1 MSNPIYIS
9 QLAFTTGEV
18 SPDVSS
24 RFDLDQYKSAL
35 LEAENVV
42 IRPYGA
48 VAKRQGSQYVGQ
60 VKYSDKPTRLFEFTT
75 NTNNSFMLEF
85 GDKYIRVW
93 DFGIY
98 TGIEIETP
106 FDSEIL
112 YNLNC
117 SQSGDVMFICSGK
130 YPIQTLSRHSNTD
143 WRFEAYK
150 LTEQPYE
157 TINTDVDSTVLITG
171 DTLTATNDMFT
182 ADMVN
187 SVMQIE
193 HFMKAVTTS
202 EVGKVIKRT
211 EFVWDSN
218 GEHGHDVTTTEYTNI
233 DYTTKQFST
242 DEDVSWKFTT
252 HGTWSGTAYIKI
264 SNDKGK
270 TWKDYRVYTSQN
282 DYNVTD
288 TGKIVPSAMLKIETD
303 LKSGT
308 INIDLSFMPYTN
320 YGIVEI
326 KEFIDSKHVKVNVLN
341 GVVENE
347 ATSKWKLGSWSRG
360 NGYPK
365 LCTFY
370 QDRFVVA
377 ATNKNPNYIWM
388 SRTGD
393 YPNFGVEK
401 VEGTITDDSSITLPV
416 INRKMYEI
424 RHLVPANDLIILTSG
439 NEWIVSGDKTITPT
453 NCNLKTQT
461 QRGALSCEPQF
472 IGNRCVFVQERGG
485 TVRDM
490 GYSYESDNYTGQDL
504 TLFVKT
510 RVRGYLTITSAYAQ
524 DPDSIIYY
532 IRNDGE
538 INCLTYIPEQKVY
551 GWSHWVTN
559 GKYLYCES
567 VSEGEQDSL
576 YTLVERILNGQKVQC
591 IERMVPL
598 YSDDF
603 NVFLDCYIEFK
614 SDNQIDNI
622 NVPHLSGQKVQVVI
636 DGKQQPD
643 VVVPDDGLLQL
654 NGSGN
659 NIKIGLPFTSK
670 IRVPSV
676 EMQMQDGTLQGRVAT
691 VSRVVLRV
699 YKSFGGKVGRT
710 FDRMDDITLPP
721 NELFTGDKPVILPK
735 MGMNYSTDTSIC
747 IKHSDPFPFNLLSI
761 TRIVEIGGGLK
772 DVPGL

>member
-1 MSNPIYIS
+1 MSNPLYIS

-24 RFDLDQYKSAL
+24 RFDLEQYKSAL

-48 VAKRQGSQYVGQ
+48 VAKRQGSKYVGQ

-93 DFGIY
+93 NYGIY
-98 TGIEIETP
+98 TGIEVTTP
-106 FDSEIL
+106 FTSDIL
-112 YNLNC
+112 FDLNC
-117 SQSGDVMFICSGK
+117 NQSGDVMFICSGK
-130 YPIQTLSRHSNTD
+130 YPIQTLSRYSDTD
-143 WRFEAYK
+143 WRMSAYK
-150 LTEQPYE
+150 LTEQPYDE
-157 TINTDVDSTVLITG
+157 INTDNGHTLTVNG
-171 DTLTATNDMFT
+171 DTITSTKDLFT
-182 ADMVN
+182 QDMVG
-187 SVMQIE
+187 SVIQIAYYVEAVHTKSVGEVVEKKVKRYMQAQTIE
-193 HFMKAVTTS
+193 KTYNNINYN
-202 EVGKVIKRT
+202 VGA
-211 EFVWDSN
+211 
-218 GEHGHDVTTTEYTNI
+218 
-233 DYTTKQFST
+233 FST
-242 DEDVSWKFTT
+242 DTELSWKFTT
-252 HGTWSGTAYIKI
+252 HGTWEGTVKLQI
-264 SNDKGK
+264 SNNDGQ
-270 TWKDYRVYTSQN
+270 TWKDYRTYTSKN

-288 TGKIVPSAMLKIETD
+288 TGKIESGARLKYISD
-303 LKSGT
+303 IKGGSV
-308 INIDLSFMPYTN
+308 NCDLSIMPFTQ

-326 KEFIDSKHVKVNVLN
+326 KSVTDAKNAKVNVLN
-341 GVVENE
+341 GIKEGE
-347 ATSKWKLGSWSRG
+347 PSYQWKLGSWNRG
-360 NGYPK
+360 RGYPK

-377 ATNKNPNYIWM
+377 ATDSKPNFIWF

-401 VEGTITDDSSITLPV
+401 VEGTITDDSAITLPV
-416 INRKMYEI
+416 INRKMCEI

-439 NEWIVSGDKTITPT
+439 NEWIVRGDKTITPT

-510 RVRGYLTITSAYAQ
+510 LVKGHLAVTSAYAQ

-532 IRNDGE
+532 VRDDGQL
-538 INCLTYIPEQKVY
+538 NCLTYIPEQKVY
-551 GWSHWVTN
+551 GWSHFVTN
-559 GKYLYCES
+559 GKYRYVES
-567 VSEGEQDSL
+567 VAEGEQDTIYFIVDRVINNKS
-576 YTLVERILNGQKVQC
+576 VKC
-591 IERMVPL
+591 IERSIPL
-598 YSDDF
+598 YTEDNSD
-603 NVFLDCYIEFK
+603 VFLDCYVKVANSIK
-614 SDNQIDNI
+614 TDYI
-622 NVPHLSGQKVQVVI
+622 NAPHLVGQMVDIVI
-636 DGKQQPD
+636 DGQQMPSR
-643 VVVPDDGLLQL
+643 VVPPTGVIKLDGKANVITVGLPYTTK
-654 NGSGN
+654 
-659 NIKIGLPFTSK
+659 IKI
-670 IRVPSV
+670 PSV
-676 EMQMQDGTLQGRVAT
+676 EQQINDGTLQGRVAT
-691 VSRVVLRV
+691 VSRVVLRM

-735 MGMNYSTDTSIC
+735 MGINYSTDTSIC

-761 TRIVEIGGGLK
+761 TRIVEIGGGLR

>member
-24 RFDLDQYKSAL
+24 RFDLEQYKSAL

-93 DFGIY
+93 NYGVY
-98 TGIEIETP
+98 TGIEVATP
-106 FDSEIL
+106 FTSDIL
-112 YNLNC
+112 FDLNC

-130 YPIQTLSRHSNTD
+130 YPIQTLSRYSDTD
-143 WRFEAYK
+143 WRLEAYK
-150 LTEQPYE
+150 LTEQPYD
-157 TINTDVDSTVLITG
+157 TINTDVNSTVTVTG
-171 DTLTATNDMFT
+171 DTIRSSKDLFN
-182 ADMVN
+182 ADMVGM
-187 SVMQIE
+187 VMQLGYFVAAVHTKNTGVVVE
-193 HFMKAVTTS
+193 KKEKRSFMGGVHK
-202 EVGKVIKRT
+202 
-211 EFVWDSN
+211 WN
-218 GEHGHDVTTTEYTNI
+218 EYNNI
-233 DYTTKQFST
+233 NYNVESYST
-242 DEDVSWKFTT
+242 DQDLAWKFTT
-252 HGTWSGTAYIKI
+252 HGTWTGTVKLQITTNNGA
-264 SNDKGK
+264 
-270 TWKDYRVYTSQN
+270 TWKDYRTYSSNN

-288 TGKIVPSAMLKIETD
+288 AGKIEPNAKLRIQSDI
-303 LKSGT
+303 KSGEC
-308 INIDLSFMPYTN
+308 NVDLSILPYTTW
-320 YGIVEI
+320 GIVEF
-326 KEFIDSKHVKVNVLN
+326 KEFVDAKTMKINILN
-341 GVVENE
+341 GIVENE
-347 ATSKWKLGSWSRG
+347 ATSKWKMGSWGRS

-551 GWSHWVTN
+551 GWSHFVTN

-576 YTLVERILNGQKVQC
+576 YTLVERTLQGEKVKC

-598 YSDDF
+598 YSDDV
-603 NVFLDCYIEFK
+603 NVFLDCYVEFK
-614 SDNQIDNI
+614 SSNAIDSINI
-622 NVPHLSGQKVQVVI
+622 PHLSGQTVQVVI

-643 VVVPDDGLLQL
+643 VVVPDDGLLPL
-654 NGSGN
+654 NVSGS

-670 IRVPSV
+670 IRIPSV

-710 FDRMDDITLPP
+710 FGRMDDITLPP

-735 MGMNYSTDTSIC
+735 MGINYSTDTSIC
-747 IKHSDPFPFNLLSI
+747 IQHSDPFPFNLLSI
-761 TRIVEIGGGLK
+761 TRIVEIGGGLR

>member
-1 MSNPIYIS
+1 MGNPVYIS

-24 RFDLDQYKSAL
+24 RFDLEQYKSAL

-60 VKYSDKPTRLFEFTT
+60 VKYNDKPTRLFEFTT
-75 NTNNSFMLEF
+75 NTTSSFMLEF
-85 GDKYIRVW
+85 GHKYIRIWNYGV
-93 DFGIY
+93 Y
-98 TGIEIETP
+98 TGIEVATP
-106 FDSEIL
+106 FDSDIL
-112 YNLNC
+112 FDLNC
-117 SQSGDVMFICSGK
+117 SQSGDVMFICSGR
-130 YPIQTLSRHSNTD
+130 YPIQTLSRYSDTD
-143 WRFEAYK
+143 WRLEAYK
-150 LTEQPYE
+150 LTEQPYD
-157 TINTDVDSTVLITG
+157 TINTDVNSTVTVTG
-171 DTLTATNDMFT
+171 DTVRSSGDIFN
-182 ADMVN
+182 ADMVGM
-187 SVMQIE
+187 VMQLGY
-193 HFMKAVTTS
+193 FVSAVHTKNTG
-202 EVGKVIKRT
+202 EVVEKKEKRT
-211 EFVWDSN
+211 HN
-218 GEHGHDVTTTEYTNI
+218 GGAHRWKEYNNI
-233 DYTTKQFST
+233 NYNVESYST
-242 DEDVSWKFTT
+242 DQDLSWKFTT
-252 HGTWSGTAYIKI
+252 HGIWTGTVRLQITTNNGA
-264 SNDKGK
+264 
-270 TWKDYRVYTSQN
+270 TWKDYRTYSSNN

-288 TGKIVPSAMLKIETD
+288 AGKIEPNSKLRIQSDITNGSCNV
-303 LKSGT
+303 
-308 INIDLSFMPYTN
+308 DLSILPYTTW
-320 YGIVEI
+320 GIIEL
-326 KEFIDSKHVKVNVLN
+326 KEFVDSKTMKVNILN

-347 ATSKWKLGSWSRG
+347 ATSKWKMGSWGRS

-532 IRNDGE
+532 IRSDGQ

-551 GWSHWVTN
+551 GWSHFVTN

-567 VSEGEQDSL
+567 ISEGEQDSL
-576 YTLVERILNGQKVQC
+576 YTLVERTLNGNKVKC

-598 YSDDF
+598 YSDDNT
-603 NVFLDCYIEFK
+603 NVFLDCYSEFK
-614 SDNQIDNI
+614 SDNAIDSI
-622 NVPHLSGQKVQVVI
+622 NVPYLSGQAVQVIV
-636 DGKQQPD
+636 DGKQQPNIT
-643 VVVPDDGLLQL
+643 VPQDGLLPL
-654 NGSGN
+654 NISGT
-659 NIKIGLPFTSK
+659 NIKVGLPFTSK

-691 VSRVVLRV
+691 VSRVILRM
-699 YKSFGGKVGRT
+699 YKSFGGRVGRT

-747 IKHSDPFPFNLLSI
+747 IEHGDPFPLNLLSV
-761 TRIVEIGGGLK
+761 TRVVEIGGGLK

>member
-24 RFDLDQYKSAL
+24 RFDLEQYKSAL

-93 DFGIY
+93 NYGIY
-98 TGIEIETP
+98 TGIEVTTP
-106 FDSEIL
+106 FTSDIL
-112 YNLNC
+112 FDLNC
-117 SQSGDVMFICSGK
+117 NQSGDVMFICSGK
-130 YPIQTLSRHSNTD
+130 YPIQTLSRYSDTD
-143 WRFEAYK
+143 WRMSTYK
-150 LTEQPYE
+150 LTEQPYDE
-157 TINTDVDSTVLITG
+157 INTDNGHTLTVNG
-171 DTLTATNDMFT
+171 DTITSTKDLFT
-182 ADMVN
+182 QDMVG
-187 SVMQIE
+187 SVIQIAYYVEAVHTKSAGEVVEKKVKRYMQAQTIE
-193 HFMKAVTTS
+193 KTY
-202 EVGKVIKRT
+202 
-211 EFVWDSN
+211 N
-218 GEHGHDVTTTEYTNI
+218 NI
-233 DYTTKQFST
+233 NYNVEAFST
-242 DEDVSWKFTT
+242 DTELSWKFTT
-252 HGTWSGTAYIKI
+252 HGTWEGTVKLQI
-264 SNDKGK
+264 SNNDGQ
-270 TWKDYRVYTSQN
+270 TWKDYRTYTSKN

-288 TGKIVPSAMLKIETD
+288 TGKIEAGARLKYVSDI
-303 LKSGT
+303 KSGSV
-308 INIDLSFMPYTN
+308 NCDLSIMPFTQ

-326 KEFIDSKHVKVNVLN
+326 KSVTDAKNAKVNVLN
-341 GVVENE
+341 GIKEGE
-347 ATSKWKLGSWSRG
+347 PSYQWKLGSWNRG
-360 NGYPK
+360 RGYPK

-377 ATNKNPNYIWM
+377 ATDSKPNFIWF

-401 VEGTITDDSSITLPV
+401 VEGTITDDSAITLPV
-416 INRKMYEI
+416 INRKMCEI

-439 NEWIVSGDKTITPT
+439 NEWIVRGDKTITPT

-510 RVRGYLTITSAYAQ
+510 LVKGHLAVTSAYAQ

-532 IRNDGE
+532 VRDDGQL
-538 INCLTYIPEQKVY
+538 NCLTYIPEQKVY
-551 GWSHWVTN
+551 GWSHFVTN
-559 GKYLYCES
+559 GKYRYVES
-567 VSEGEQDSL
+567 VAEGEQDTIYFVVDRVINNKS
-576 YTLVERILNGQKVQC
+576 VKC
-591 IERMVPL
+591 IERSIPL
-598 YSDDF
+598 YTEDNSD
-603 NVFLDCYIEFK
+603 VFLDCYVKVANSIK
-614 SDNQIDNI
+614 TDYI
-622 NVPHLSGQKVQVVI
+622 NAPHLIGQMVDIVI
-636 DGKQQPD
+636 DGQQMPSR
-643 VVVPDDGLLQL
+643 VVPPTGVIKLDGKANVITVGLPYTTK
-654 NGSGN
+654 
-659 NIKIGLPFTSK
+659 IKI
-670 IRVPSV
+670 PSV
-676 EMQMQDGTLQGRVAT
+676 EQQINDGTLQGRVAT
-691 VSRVVLRV
+691 VSRVVLRM

-735 MGMNYSTDTSIC
+735 MGINYSTDTSIC

-761 TRIVEIGGGLK
+761 TRIVEIGGGLR

>member
-24 RFDLDQYKSAL
+24 RFDLEQYKSAL

-93 DFGIY
+93 NYGIY
-98 TGIEIETP
+98 TGIEVTTP
-106 FDSEIL
+106 FTSDIL
-112 YNLNC
+112 FDLNC
-117 SQSGDVMFICSGK
+117 NQSGDVMFICSGK
-130 YPIQTLSRHSNTD
+130 YPIQTLSRYSDND
-143 WRFEAYK
+143 WRMSAYK
-150 LTEQPYE
+150 LTEQPYDD
-157 TINTDVDSTVLITG
+157 INTDNGHTLTVSG
-171 DTLTATNDMFT
+171 DTITSTKDLFT
-182 ADMVN
+182 SDMVG
-187 SVMQIE
+187 SVIQIAYYVE
-193 HFMKAVTTS
+193 AVHTKS
-202 EVGKVIKRT
+202 AGEVVEKRVHRGLLPLLIEKT
-211 EFVWDSN
+211 YN
-218 GEHGHDVTTTEYTNI
+218 NI
-233 DYTTKQFST
+233 NYNVENYST
-242 DEDVSWKFTT
+242 DTELSWKFTT
-252 HGTWSGTAYIKI
+252 HGTWEGTVKIQI
-264 SNDKGK
+264 SNNDGQ
-270 TWKDYRVYTSQN
+270 TWKDYRTYTSKN

-288 TGKIVPSAMLKIETD
+288 TGKIEAGARLKYVSDI
-303 LKSGT
+303 KSGSV
-308 INIDLSFMPYTN
+308 NCDLSIMPFTQ

-326 KEFIDSKHVKVNVLN
+326 KSVTDAKNAKVNVLN
-341 GVVENE
+341 GIKEGE
-347 ATSKWKLGSWSRG
+347 PSYQWKLGSWNRG
-360 NGYPK
+360 RGYPK

-377 ATNKNPNYIWM
+377 ATDSKPNFIWF

-401 VEGTITDDSSITLPV
+401 VEGTITDDSAITLPV
-416 INRKMYEI
+416 INRKMCEI

-439 NEWIVSGDKTITPT
+439 NEWIVRGDKTITPT

-510 RVRGYLTITSAYAQ
+510 LVKGHVAVTSAYAQ

-532 IRNDGE
+532 VRDDGQL
-538 INCLTYIPEQKVY
+538 NCLTYIPEQKVY
-551 GWSHWVTN
+551 GWSHFVTN
-559 GKYLYCES
+559 GKYRYVES
-567 VSEGEQDSL
+567 VAEGEQDTI
-576 YTLVERILNGQKVQC
+576 YFVVDRVINNKNVKC
-591 IERMVPL
+591 IERSIPL
-598 YSDDF
+598 YTEDNSD
-603 NVFLDCYIEFK
+603 VFLDCYVKVANSIK
-614 SDNQIDNI
+614 TDYI
-622 NVPHLSGQKVQVVI
+622 NAPHLVGQMVDIVVDGQQMPSREVPPTGVI
-636 DGKQQPD
+636 KLDGKAN
-643 VVVPDDGLLQL
+643 VITVGLPYTTK
-654 NGSGN
+654 
-659 NIKIGLPFTSK
+659 IKI
-670 IRVPSV
+670 PSV
-676 EMQMQDGTLQGRVAT
+676 EQQINDGTLQGRVAT
-691 VSRVVLRV
+691 VSRVVLRM

-735 MGMNYSTDTSIC
+735 MGINYSTDTSIC

-761 TRIVEIGGGLK
+761 TRIVEIGGGLR

>member
-24 RFDLDQYKSAL
+24 RFDLEQYKSAL

-93 DFGIY
+93 NYGVY
-98 TGIEIETP
+98 TGIEVMTP
-106 FDSEIL
+106 FTSDIL
-112 YNLNC
+112 FDLNC

-130 YPIQTLSRHSNTD
+130 YPIQTLSRYSDTD
-143 WRFEAYK
+143 WRLEAYK
-150 LTEQPYE
+150 LTEQPYD
-157 TINTDVDSTVLITG
+157 TINTDVNSTVTVTG
-171 DTLTATNDMFT
+171 DTIRSSKDLFN
-182 ADMVN
+182 ADMVGM
-187 SVMQIE
+187 VMQLGYFVAAVHTKNTGVVVE
-193 HFMKAVTTS
+193 KKEKRSFMGGVHK
-202 EVGKVIKRT
+202 
-211 EFVWDSN
+211 WN
-218 GEHGHDVTTTEYTNI
+218 EYNNI
-233 DYTTKQFST
+233 NYNVESYST
-242 DEDVSWKFTT
+242 DQDLAWKFTT
-252 HGTWSGTAYIKI
+252 HGTWTGTVKLQITT
-264 SNDKGK
+264 NNGT
-270 TWKDYRVYTSQN
+270 TWKDYRTYSSNN

-288 TGKIVPSAMLKIETD
+288 AGKIEPNAKLRIQSDI
-303 LKSGT
+303 KSGEC
-308 INIDLSFMPYTN
+308 NVDLSILPYTTW
-320 YGIVEI
+320 GIVEF
-326 KEFIDSKHVKVNVLN
+326 KEFVDSKTMKINILN
-341 GVVENE
+341 GIVENE
-347 ATSKWKLGSWSRG
+347 ATSKWKMGSWGRS

-551 GWSHWVTN
+551 GWSHFVTN

-576 YTLVERILNGQKVQC
+576 YTLVERTLQGNKVKC

-598 YSDDF
+598 YSDDV
-603 NVFLDCYIEFK
+603 NVFLDCYVEFK
-614 SDNQIDNI
+614 SSNAIDSINI
-622 NVPHLSGQKVQVVI
+622 PHLSGQTVQVVI

-643 VVVPDDGLLQL
+643 VIVPDDGLLQL
-654 NGSGN
+654 NVSGS

-710 FDRMDDITLPP
+710 FERMDDITLPP

-735 MGMNYSTDTSIC
+735 MGTNYSTDTSIC

-761 TRIVEIGGGLK
+761 TRIVEIGGGLR

>member
-24 RFDLDQYKSAL
+24 RFDLEQYKSAL

-93 DFGIY
+93 NYGIY
-98 TGIEIETP
+98 TGIEVTTP
-106 FDSEIL
+106 FTSDIL
-112 YNLNC
+112 FDLNC
-117 SQSGDVMFICSGK
+117 NQSGDVMFICSGK
-130 YPIQTLSRHSNTD
+130 YPIQTLSRYSDTD
-143 WRFEAYK
+143 WRMSTYK
-150 LTEQPYE
+150 LTEQPYDE
-157 TINTDVDSTVLITG
+157 INTDNGHTLTVNG
-171 DTLTATNDMFT
+171 DTITSTKDLFT
-182 ADMVN
+182 QDMVG
-187 SVMQIE
+187 SVIQIAYYVE
-193 HFMKAVTTS
+193 AVHTKAAG
-202 EVGKVIKRT
+202 EVVEKRVHRGLLPLLIEKT
-211 EFVWDSN
+211 YN
-218 GEHGHDVTTTEYTNI
+218 NI
-233 DYTTKQFST
+233 NYNVENYST
-242 DEDVSWKFTT
+242 DTELSWKFTT
-252 HGTWSGTAYIKI
+252 HGTWEGTVKIQI
-264 SNDKGK
+264 SNNDGQ
-270 TWKDYRVYTSQN
+270 TWKDYRTYTSKN

-288 TGKIVPSAMLKIETD
+288 TGKIEAGARLKYVSDI
-303 LKSGT
+303 KSGSV
-308 INIDLSFMPYTN
+308 NCDLSIMPFTQ

-326 KEFIDSKHVKVNVLN
+326 KSVTDAKNAKVNVLN
-341 GVVENE
+341 GIKEGE
-347 ATSKWKLGSWSRG
+347 PSYQWKLGSWNRG
-360 NGYPK
+360 RGYPK

-377 ATNKNPNYIWM
+377 ATDSKPNFIWF

-401 VEGTITDDSSITLPV
+401 VEGTITDDSAITLPV
-416 INRKMYEI
+416 INRKMCEI

-439 NEWIVSGDKTITPT
+439 NEWIVRGDKTITPT

-510 RVRGYLTITSAYAQ
+510 LVKGHVAVTSAYAQ

-532 IRNDGE
+532 VRDDGQL
-538 INCLTYIPEQKVY
+538 NCLTYIPEQKVY
-551 GWSHWVTN
+551 GWSHFVTN
-559 GKYLYCES
+559 GKYRYVES
-567 VSEGEQDSL
+567 VAEGEQDTI
-576 YTLVERILNGQKVQC
+576 YFVVDRVINNKNVKC
-591 IERMVPL
+591 IERSIPL
-598 YSDDF
+598 YTEDNSD
-603 NVFLDCYIEFK
+603 VFLDCYVKVANSIK
-614 SDNQIDNI
+614 TDYI
-622 NVPHLSGQKVQVVI
+622 NAPHLVGQMVDIVVDGQQMPSREVPPTGVI
-636 DGKQQPD
+636 KLDGKAN
-643 VVVPDDGLLQL
+643 VITVGLPYTTK
-654 NGSGN
+654 
-659 NIKIGLPFTSK
+659 IKIPN
-670 IRVPSV
+670 V
-676 EMQMQDGTLQGRVAT
+676 EQQINDGTLQGRVAT
-691 VSRVVLRV
+691 VSRVVLRM

-735 MGMNYSTDTSIC
+735 MGINYSTDTSIC

-761 TRIVEIGGGLK
+761 TRIVEIGGGLR

>member
-1 MSNPIYIS
+1 MSNPLYIS

-24 RFDLDQYKSAL
+24 RFDLEQYKSAL

-93 DFGIY
+93 NYGIY
-98 TGIEIETP
+98 TGIEVTTP
-106 FDSEIL
+106 FTSDIL
-112 YNLNC
+112 FDLNC
-117 SQSGDVMFICSGK
+117 NQSGDVMFICSGK
-130 YPIQTLSRHSNTD
+130 YPIQTLSRYSDTD
-143 WRFEAYK
+143 WRMSTYK
-150 LTEQPYE
+150 LTEQPYDE
-157 TINTDVDSTVLITG
+157 INTDNGHTLTVNG
-171 DTLTATNDMFT
+171 DTITSTKDLFT
-182 ADMVN
+182 QDMVG
-187 SVMQIE
+187 SVIQIAYYVEAVHTKSAGEVVEKKVKRYMQAQTIE
-193 HFMKAVTTS
+193 KTYNNINYN
-202 EVGKVIKRT
+202 VGA
-211 EFVWDSN
+211 
-218 GEHGHDVTTTEYTNI
+218 
-233 DYTTKQFST
+233 FST
-242 DEDVSWKFTT
+242 DTELSWKFTT
-252 HGTWSGTAYIKI
+252 HGTWEGTVKLQI
-264 SNDKGK
+264 SNNDGQ
-270 TWKDYRVYTSQN
+270 TWKDYRTYTSKN

-288 TGKIVPSAMLKIETD
+288 TGKIEAGARLKYVSDI
-303 LKSGT
+303 KSGSV
-308 INIDLSFMPYTN
+308 NCDLSIMPFTQ

-326 KEFIDSKHVKVNVLN
+326 KSVTDAKNAKVNVLN
-341 GVVENE
+341 GIKEGE
-347 ATSKWKLGSWSRG
+347 PSYQWKLGSWNRG
-360 NGYPK
+360 RGYPK

-377 ATNKNPNYIWM
+377 ATDSKPNFIWF

-401 VEGTITDDSSITLPV
+401 VEGTITDDSAITLPV
-416 INRKMYEI
+416 INRKMCEI
-424 RHLVPANDLIILTSG
+424 RHLVPSNDLIILTSG
-439 NEWIVSGDKTITPT
+439 NEWIVRGDKTITPT

-510 RVRGYLTITSAYAQ
+510 LVKGHVAVTSAYAQ

-532 IRNDGE
+532 VRDDGQL
-538 INCLTYIPEQKVY
+538 NCLTYIPEQKVY
-551 GWSHWVTN
+551 GWSHFVTN
-559 GKYLYCES
+559 GKYRYVES
-567 VSEGEQDSL
+567 VAEGEQDTI
-576 YTLVERILNGQKVQC
+576 YFVVDRVINNKNVKC
-591 IERMVPL
+591 IERSIPL
-598 YSDDF
+598 YTEDNSD
-603 NVFLDCYIEFK
+603 VFLDCYVKVANSIK
-614 SDNQIDNI
+614 TDYI
-622 NVPHLSGQKVQVVI
+622 NAPHLVGQMVDIVVDGQQMPSREVPPTGVI
-636 DGKQQPD
+636 KLDGKAN
-643 VVVPDDGLLQL
+643 VITVGLPYTTK
-654 NGSGN
+654 
-659 NIKIGLPFTSK
+659 IKI
-670 IRVPSV
+670 PSV
-676 EMQMQDGTLQGRVAT
+676 EQQINDGTLQGRVAT
-691 VSRVVLRV
+691 VSRVVLRM

-735 MGMNYSTDTSIC
+735 MGINYSTDTSIC

-761 TRIVEIGGGLK
+761 TRIVEIGGGLR

>member
-24 RFDLDQYKSAL
+24 RFDLEQYKSAL

-93 DFGIY
+93 NYGIY
-98 TGIEIETP
+98 TDIEVTTP
-106 FDSEIL
+106 FTSDIL
-112 YNLNC
+112 FDLNC

-130 YPIQTLSRHSNTD
+130 YPIQTLSRYSDTD
-143 WRFEAYK
+143 WRMSAYK
-150 LTEQPYE
+150 LTEQPYDE
-157 TINTDVDSTVLITG
+157 INTDNGHTLTVNG
-171 DTLTATNDMFT
+171 DTITSTKDLFT
-182 ADMVN
+182 SDMVG
-187 SVMQIE
+187 SVIQIAYYVEAVHTKSAGEVVEKKVRRYMQGQTIE
-193 HFMKAVTTS
+193 KTYNNINYN
-202 EVGKVIKRT
+202 VG
-211 EFVWDSN
+211 S
-218 GEHGHDVTTTEYTNI
+218 Y
-233 DYTTKQFST
+233 ST
-242 DEDVSWKFTT
+242 DTELSWKFTT
-252 HGTWSGTAYIKI
+252 HGTWEGTVKLQI
-264 SNDKGK
+264 SNNDGQ
-270 TWKDYRVYTSQN
+270 TWKDYRTYTSKN

-288 TGKIVPSAMLKIETD
+288 TGKIEAGARLKYVSDI
-303 LKSGT
+303 KGGSV
-308 INIDLSFMPYTN
+308 NCDLSIMPFTQ

-326 KEFIDSKHVKVNVLN
+326 KSVTDAKNAKVNVLN
-341 GVVENE
+341 GIKEGE
-347 ATSKWKLGSWSRG
+347 SSYQWKLGSWNRG
-360 NGYPK
+360 SGYPK

-401 VEGTITDDSSITLPV
+401 VEGTITDDSAITLPV

-551 GWSHWVTN
+551 GWSHFVTN

-576 YTLVERILNGQKVQC
+576 YTLVERTLQGKKVKC

-598 YSDDF
+598 YSDDV
-603 NVFLDCYIEFK
+603 NVFLDCYVEFK
-614 SDNQIDNI
+614 SSNAIDSINI
-622 NVPHLSGQKVQVVI
+622 PHLSGQTVQVVI
-636 DGKQQPD
+636 DDKQQPD

-654 NGSGN
+654 NVSGS

-676 EMQMQDGTLQGRVAT
+676 EMQMQDGTLQGRIAT
-691 VSRVVLRV
+691 VSRVVLRM

-735 MGMNYSTDTSIC
+735 MGINYSTDTSIC

-761 TRIVEIGGGLK
+761 TRIVEIGGGLR

>member
-1 MSNPIYIS
+1 MSNPLYIS

-24 RFDLDQYKSAL
+24 RFDLEQYKSAL

-93 DFGIY
+93 DYGIY
-98 TGIEIETP
+98 TGIEVTTP
-106 FDSEIL
+106 FTSDIL
-112 YNLNC
+112 FDLNC
-117 SQSGDVMFICSGK
+117 NQSGDVMFICSGK
-130 YPIQTLSRHSNTD
+130 YPIQTLSRYSDTD
-143 WRFEAYK
+143 WRMSTYK
-150 LTEQPYE
+150 LTEQPYDE
-157 TINTDVDSTVLITG
+157 INTDNGHTLTVNG
-171 DTLTATNDMFT
+171 DTITSTKDLFT
-182 ADMVN
+182 QDMVG
-187 SVMQIE
+187 SVIQIAYYVEAVHTKSVGEVVEKKVKRYMQAQTIE
-193 HFMKAVTTS
+193 KTYNNINYN
-202 EVGKVIKRT
+202 VGA
-211 EFVWDSN
+211 
-218 GEHGHDVTTTEYTNI
+218 
-233 DYTTKQFST
+233 FST
-242 DEDVSWKFTT
+242 DTELSWKFTT
-252 HGTWSGTAYIKI
+252 HGTWEGTVKLQI
-264 SNDKGK
+264 SNNDGQ
-270 TWKDYRVYTSQN
+270 TWKDYRTYTSKN

-288 TGKIVPSAMLKIETD
+288 TGKIEAETRLKYVSDI
-303 LKSGT
+303 KSGSV
-308 INIDLSFMPYTN
+308 NCDLSIMPFTQ

-326 KEFIDSKHVKVNVLN
+326 KSVTDAKNAKVNVLN
-341 GVVENE
+341 GIKEGE
-347 ATSKWKLGSWSRG
+347 PSYQWKLGSWNRG
-360 NGYPK
+360 RGYPK

-377 ATNKNPNYIWM
+377 ATDSKPNFIWF

-401 VEGTITDDSSITLPV
+401 VEGTITDDSAITLPV
-416 INRKMYEI
+416 INRKMCEI

-439 NEWIVSGDKTITPT
+439 NEWIVRGDKTITPT

-510 RVRGYLTITSAYAQ
+510 LVKGHVAVTSAYAQ

-532 IRNDGE
+532 VRDDGQL
-538 INCLTYIPEQKVY
+538 NCLTYIPEQKVY
-551 GWSHWVTN
+551 GWSHFVTN
-559 GKYLYCES
+559 GKYRYVES
-567 VSEGEQDSL
+567 VAEGEQDTI
-576 YTLVERILNGQKVQC
+576 YFVVDRVINNKNVKC
-591 IERMVPL
+591 IERSIPL
-598 YSDDF
+598 YTEDNSD
-603 NVFLDCYIEFK
+603 VFLDCYVKVANSIK
-614 SDNQIDNI
+614 TDYI
-622 NVPHLSGQKVQVVI
+622 NAPHLVGQMVDIVVDGQQMPSREVPPTGVI
-636 DGKQQPD
+636 KLDGKAN
-643 VVVPDDGLLQL
+643 VITVGLPYTTK
-654 NGSGN
+654 
-659 NIKIGLPFTSK
+659 IKI
-670 IRVPSV
+670 PSV
-676 EMQMQDGTLQGRVAT
+676 EQQINDGTLQGRVAT
-691 VSRVVLRV
+691 VSRVVLRM

-735 MGMNYSTDTSIC
+735 MGINYSTDTSIC

-761 TRIVEIGGGLK
+761 TRIVEIGGGLR

>member
-24 RFDLDQYKSAL
+24 RFDLEQYKSAL

-93 DFGIY
+93 NYGIY
-98 TGIEIETP
+98 TGIEVTTP
-106 FDSEIL
+106 FTSDIL
-112 YNLNC
+112 FDLNC
-117 SQSGDVMFICSGK
+117 NQSGDVMFICSGK
-130 YPIQTLSRHSNTD
+130 YPIQTLSRYSDTD
-143 WRFEAYK
+143 WRMSTYK
-150 LTEQPYE
+150 LTEQPYDE
-157 TINTDVDSTVLITG
+157 INTDNGHTLTVNG
-171 DTLTATNDMFT
+171 DTITSTKDLFT
-182 ADMVN
+182 QDMVG
-187 SVMQIE
+187 SVIQIAYYVEAVHTKSAGEVVEKKVKRYMQPQ
-193 HFMKAVTTS
+193 
-202 EVGKVIKRT
+202 RT
-211 EFVWDSN
+211 EKTYN
-218 GEHGHDVTTTEYTNI
+218 NI
-233 DYTTKQFST
+233 NYNVGAYST
-242 DEDVSWKFTT
+242 DTELSWKFTT
-252 HGTWSGTAYIKI
+252 HGTWEGTVKLQI
-264 SNDKGK
+264 SNNDGQ
-270 TWKDYRVYTSQN
+270 TWKDYRTYTSKN

-288 TGKIVPSAMLKIETD
+288 TGKIEAGARLKYVSDI
-303 LKSGT
+303 KSGSV
-308 INIDLSFMPYTN
+308 NCDLSIMPFTQ

-326 KEFIDSKHVKVNVLN
+326 KSVTDAKNAKVNVLN
-341 GVVENE
+341 GIKEGE
-347 ATSKWKLGSWSRG
+347 PSYQWKLGSWNRG
-360 NGYPK
+360 RGYPK

-377 ATNKNPNYIWM
+377 ATDSKPNFIWF

-401 VEGTITDDSSITLPV
+401 VEGTITDDSAITLPV
-416 INRKMYEI
+416 INRKMCEI

-439 NEWIVSGDKTITPT
+439 NEWIVRGDKTITPT

-510 RVRGYLTITSAYAQ
+510 LVKGHLAVTSAYAQ

-532 IRNDGE
+532 VRDDGQL
-538 INCLTYIPEQKVY
+538 NCLTYIPEQKVY
-551 GWSHWVTN
+551 GWSHFVTN
-559 GKYLYCES
+559 GKYRYVES
-567 VSEGEQDSL
+567 VAEGEQDTIYFVVDRVINNKS
-576 YTLVERILNGQKVQC
+576 VKC
-591 IERMVPL
+591 IERSIPL
-598 YSDDF
+598 YTEDNSD
-603 NVFLDCYIEFK
+603 VFLDCYVKVANSIK
-614 SDNQIDNI
+614 TDYI
-622 NVPHLSGQKVQVVI
+622 NAPHLVGQMVDIVI
-636 DGKQQPD
+636 DGQQMPSR
-643 VVVPDDGLLQL
+643 VVPPTGVIKLDGKANVITVGLPYTTK
-654 NGSGN
+654 
-659 NIKIGLPFTSK
+659 IKIPN
-670 IRVPSV
+670 V
-676 EMQMQDGTLQGRVAT
+676 EQQINDGTLQGRVAT
-691 VSRVVLRV
+691 VSRVVLRM

-721 NELFTGDKPVILPK
+721 NELFTGDKSVILPK
-735 MGMNYSTDTSIC
+735 MGINYSTDTSIC

-761 TRIVEIGGGLK
+761 TRIVEIGGGLR

>member
-1 MSNPIYIS
+1 MSNPLYIS

-24 RFDLDQYKSAL
+24 RFDLEQYKSVL

-93 DFGIY
+93 NYGIY
-98 TGIEIETP
+98 TGIEVTTP
-106 FDSEIL
+106 FTSDIL
-112 YNLNC
+112 FDLNC
-117 SQSGDVMFICSGK
+117 NQSGDVMFICSGK
-130 YPIQTLSRHSNTD
+130 YPIQTLSRYSDTD
-143 WRFEAYK
+143 WRMSTYK
-150 LTEQPYE
+150 LTEQPYDE
-157 TINTDVDSTVLITG
+157 INTDNGHTLTVNG
-171 DTLTATNDMFT
+171 DTITSTKDLFT
-182 ADMVN
+182 QDMVG
-187 SVMQIE
+187 SVIQIAYYVEAVHTKSAGEVVEKKVKRYMQAQTIE
-193 HFMKAVTTS
+193 KTYNNINYN
-202 EVGKVIKRT
+202 VGAFSSDT
-211 EFVWDSN
+211 EL
-218 GEHGHDVTTTEYTNI
+218 
-233 DYTTKQFST
+233 
-242 DEDVSWKFTT
+242 SWKFTT
-252 HGTWSGTAYIKI
+252 HGTWEGTVKLQI
-264 SNDKGK
+264 SNNDGQ
-270 TWKDYRVYTSQN
+270 TWKDYRTYTSKN

-288 TGKIVPSAMLKIETD
+288 TGKIEAGARLKYVSDI
-303 LKSGT
+303 KSGSV
-308 INIDLSFMPYTN
+308 NCDLSIMPFTQ

-326 KEFIDSKHVKVNVLN
+326 KSVTDAKNAKVNVLN
-341 GVVENE
+341 GIKEGE
-347 ATSKWKLGSWSRG
+347 PSYQWKLGSWNRG
-360 NGYPK
+360 RGYPK

-377 ATNKNPNYIWM
+377 ATDSKPNFIWF

-401 VEGTITDDSSITLPV
+401 VEGTITDDSAITLPV
-416 INRKMYEI
+416 INRKMCEI

-439 NEWIVSGDKTITPT
+439 NEWIVRGDKTITPT

-510 RVRGYLTITSAYAQ
+510 LVKGHLAVTSAYAQ

-532 IRNDGE
+532 VRDDGQL
-538 INCLTYIPEQKVY
+538 NCLTYIPEQKVY
-551 GWSHWVTN
+551 GWSHFVTN
-559 GKYLYCES
+559 GKYRYVES
-567 VSEGEQDSL
+567 VAEGEQDTIYFVVDRVINNKS
-576 YTLVERILNGQKVQC
+576 VKC
-591 IERMVPL
+591 IERSIPL
-598 YSDDF
+598 YAEDNSD
-603 NVFLDCYIEFK
+603 VFLDCYVKVANSIK
-614 SDNQIDNI
+614 TDYI
-622 NVPHLSGQKVQVVI
+622 NAPHLVGQMVDIVI
-636 DGKQQPD
+636 DGQQMPSR
-643 VVVPDDGLLQL
+643 VVPPTGVIKLDGKA
-654 NGSGN
+654 NV
-659 NIKIGLPFTSK
+659 ITVGLPYTTK

-691 VSRVVLRV
+691 VSRVVLRM

-721 NELFTGDKPVILPK
+721 NKLFTGDKPVILPK
-735 MGMNYSTDTSIC
+735 MGINYSTDTSIC

-761 TRIVEIGGGLK
+761 TRIVEIGGGLR

>member
-24 RFDLDQYKSAL
+24 RFDLEQYKSAL

-93 DFGIY
+93 NYGIY
-98 TGIEIETP
+98 TGIEVTTP
-106 FDSEIL
+106 FTSDIL
-112 YNLNC
+112 FDLNC
-117 SQSGDVMFICSGK
+117 NQSGDVMFICSGK
-130 YPIQTLSRHSNTD
+130 YPIQTLSRYSDTD
-143 WRFEAYK
+143 WRMSTYK
-150 LTEQPYE
+150 LTEQPYDE
-157 TINTDVDSTVLITG
+157 INTDNGHTLTVNG
-171 DTLTATNDMFT
+171 DTITSTKDLFT
-182 ADMVN
+182 QDMVG
-187 SVMQIE
+187 SVIQIAYYVE
-193 HFMKAVTTS
+193 AVHTKS
-202 EVGKVIKRT
+202 AGEVVEKRVHRGLLPLLIEKT
-211 EFVWDSN
+211 YN
-218 GEHGHDVTTTEYTNI
+218 NI
-233 DYTTKQFST
+233 NYNVENYST
-242 DEDVSWKFTT
+242 DTELSWKFTT
-252 HGTWSGTAYIKI
+252 HGTWEGTVKIQI
-264 SNDKGK
+264 SNNDGQ
-270 TWKDYRVYTSQN
+270 TWKDYRTYTSKN

-288 TGKIVPSAMLKIETD
+288 TGKIEAGARLKYVSDI
-303 LKSGT
+303 KSGSV
-308 INIDLSFMPYTN
+308 NCDLSIMPFTQ

-326 KEFIDSKHVKVNVLN
+326 KSVTDAKNAKVNVLN
-341 GVVENE
+341 GIKEGE
-347 ATSKWKLGSWSRG
+347 PSYQWKLGSWNRG
-360 NGYPK
+360 RGYPK

-377 ATNKNPNYIWM
+377 ATDSKPNFIWF

-401 VEGTITDDSSITLPV
+401 VEGTITDDSAITLPV
-416 INRKMYEI
+416 INRKMCEI

-439 NEWIVSGDKTITPT
+439 NEWIVRGDKTITPT

-510 RVRGYLTITSAYAQ
+510 LVKGHVAVTSAYAQ

-532 IRNDGE
+532 VRDDGQL
-538 INCLTYIPEQKVY
+538 NCLTYIPEQKVY
-551 GWSHWVTN
+551 GWSHFVTN
-559 GKYLYCES
+559 GKYRYVES
-567 VSEGEQDSL
+567 VAEGEQDTI
-576 YTLVERILNGQKVQC
+576 YFVVDRVINNKNVKC
-591 IERMVPL
+591 IERSIPL
-598 YSDDF
+598 YTEDNSD
-603 NVFLDCYIEFK
+603 VFLDCYVKVANSIK
-614 SDNQIDNI
+614 TDYI
-622 NVPHLSGQKVQVVI
+622 NAPHLVGKMVDIVVDGQQMPSREVPPTGVI
-636 DGKQQPD
+636 KLDGKAN
-643 VVVPDDGLLQL
+643 VITVGLPYTTK
-654 NGSGN
+654 
-659 NIKIGLPFTSK
+659 IKI
-670 IRVPSV
+670 PSV
-676 EMQMQDGTLQGRVAT
+676 EQQINDGTLQGRVAT
-691 VSRVVLRV
+691 VSRVVLRM

-735 MGMNYSTDTSIC
+735 MGINYSTDTSIC

-761 TRIVEIGGGLK
+761 TRIVEIGGGLR

>member
-24 RFDLDQYKSAL
+24 RFDLEQYKSAL

-93 DFGIY
+93 NYGIY
-98 TGIEIETP
+98 TGIEVTTP
-106 FDSEIL
+106 FTSDIL
-112 YNLNC
+112 FDLNC
-117 SQSGDVMFICSGK
+117 NQSGDVMFICSGK
-130 YPIQTLSRHSNTD
+130 YPIQTLSRYSDTD
-143 WRFEAYK
+143 WRMSTYK
-150 LTEQPYE
+150 LTEQPYDE
-157 TINTDVDSTVLITG
+157 INTDNGHTLTVNG
-171 DTLTATNDMFT
+171 DTITSTKDLFT
-182 ADMVN
+182 QDMVG
-187 SVMQIE
+187 SVIQIAYYVEAVHTKSAGEVVEKKVKRYMQAQTIE
-193 HFMKAVTTS
+193 KTYNNINYN
-202 EVGKVIKRT
+202 VGA
-211 EFVWDSN
+211 
-218 GEHGHDVTTTEYTNI
+218 
-233 DYTTKQFST
+233 FST
-242 DEDVSWKFTT
+242 DTELSWKFTT
-252 HGTWSGTAYIKI
+252 HGTWEGTVKLQI
-264 SNDKGK
+264 SNNDGQ
-270 TWKDYRVYTSQN
+270 TWKDYRTYTSKN

-288 TGKIVPSAMLKIETD
+288 TGKIEAGARLKYVSDI
-303 LKSGT
+303 KSGSV
-308 INIDLSFMPYTN
+308 NCDLSIMPFTQ

-326 KEFIDSKHVKVNVLN
+326 KSVTDAKNAKVNVLN
-341 GVVENE
+341 GIKEGE
-347 ATSKWKLGSWSRG
+347 PSYQWKLGSWNRG
-360 NGYPK
+360 RGYPK

-377 ATNKNPNYIWM
+377 ATDSKPNFIWF

-401 VEGTITDDSSITLPV
+401 VEGTITDDSAITLPV
-416 INRKMYEI
+416 INRKMCEI

-439 NEWIVSGDKTITPT
+439 NEWIVRGDKTITPT

-510 RVRGYLTITSAYAQ
+510 LVKGHLAVTSAYAQ

-532 IRNDGE
+532 VRDDGQL
-538 INCLTYIPEQKVY
+538 NCLTYIPDQKVY
-551 GWSHWVTN
+551 GWSHFVTN
-559 GKYLYCES
+559 GKYRYVES
-567 VSEGEQDSL
+567 VAEGEQDTIYFVVDRVINNKS
-576 YTLVERILNGQKVQC
+576 VKC
-591 IERMVPL
+591 IERSIPL
-598 YSDDF
+598 YTEDNSD
-603 NVFLDCYIEFK
+603 VFLDCYVKVANSIK
-614 SDNQIDNI
+614 TDYI
-622 NVPHLSGQKVQVVI
+622 NAPHLVGQMVDIVI
-636 DGKQQPD
+636 DGQQMPSR
-643 VVVPDDGLLQL
+643 VVPPTGVIKLDGKANVITVGLPYTTK
-654 NGSGN
+654 
-659 NIKIGLPFTSK
+659 IKIPN
-670 IRVPSV
+670 V
-676 EMQMQDGTLQGRVAT
+676 EQQINDGTLQGRVAT
-691 VSRVVLRV
+691 VSRVVLRM

-735 MGMNYSTDTSIC
+735 MGINYSTDTSIC

-761 TRIVEIGGGLK
+761 TRIVEIGGGLR

>member
-1 MSNPIYIS
+1 MSNPLYIS

-24 RFDLDQYKSAL
+24 RFDLEQYKSAL

-93 DFGIY
+93 NYGIY
-98 TGIEIETP
+98 TGIEVTTP
-106 FDSEIL
+106 FTSDIL
-112 YNLNC
+112 FDLNC
-117 SQSGDVMFICSGK
+117 NQSGDVMFICSGK
-130 YPIQTLSRHSNTD
+130 YPIQTLSRYSDTD
-143 WRFEAYK
+143 WRMSTYK
-150 LTEQPYE
+150 LTEQPYDE
-157 TINTDVDSTVLITG
+157 INTDNGHTLTVNG
-171 DTLTATNDMFT
+171 DTITSTKDLFT
-182 ADMVN
+182 QDMVG
-187 SVMQIE
+187 SVIQIAYYVEAVHTKSAGEVVEKKVKRYMQAQTIE
-193 HFMKAVTTS
+193 KTY
-202 EVGKVIKRT
+202 
-211 EFVWDSN
+211 N
-218 GEHGHDVTTTEYTNI
+218 NI
-233 DYTTKQFST
+233 NYNVEAFST
-242 DEDVSWKFTT
+242 DTELSWKFTT
-252 HGTWSGTAYIKI
+252 HGTWEGTVKLQI
-264 SNDKGK
+264 SNNDGQ
-270 TWKDYRVYTSQN
+270 TWKDYRTYTSKN

-288 TGKIVPSAMLKIETD
+288 TGKIEAGARLKYVSDI
-303 LKSGT
+303 KSGSV
-308 INIDLSFMPYTN
+308 NCDLSIMPFTQ

-326 KEFIDSKHVKVNVLN
+326 KSVTDAKNAKVNVLN
-341 GVVENE
+341 GIKEGE
-347 ATSKWKLGSWSRG
+347 PSYQWKLGSWNRG
-360 NGYPK
+360 RGYPK

-377 ATNKNPNYIWM
+377 ATDSKPNFIWF

-401 VEGTITDDSSITLPV
+401 VEGTITDDSAITLPV
-416 INRKMYEI
+416 INRKMCEI

-439 NEWIVSGDKTITPT
+439 NEWIVRGDKTITPT

-510 RVRGYLTITSAYAQ
+510 LVKGHLAVTSAYAQ

-532 IRNDGE
+532 VRDDGQL
-538 INCLTYIPEQKVY
+538 NCLTYIPEQKVY
-551 GWSHWVTN
+551 GWSHFVTN
-559 GKYLYCES
+559 GKYRYVES
-567 VSEGEQDSL
+567 VAEGEQDTIYFVVDRVINNKS
-576 YTLVERILNGQKVQC
+576 VKC
-591 IERMVPL
+591 IERSIPL
-598 YSDDF
+598 YTEDNSD
-603 NVFLDCYIEFK
+603 VFLDCYVKVANSIK
-614 SDNQIDNI
+614 TDYI
-622 NVPHLSGQKVQVVI
+622 NAPHLVGQMVDIVI
-636 DGKQQPD
+636 DGQQMPSR
-643 VVVPDDGLLQL
+643 VVPPTGVIKLDGKANVITVGLPYTTK
-654 NGSGN
+654 
-659 NIKIGLPFTSK
+659 IKI
-670 IRVPSV
+670 PSV
-676 EMQMQDGTLQGRVAT
+676 EQQINDGTLQGRVAT
-691 VSRVVLRV
+691 VSRVVLRM

-735 MGMNYSTDTSIC
+735 MGINYSTDTSIC

-761 TRIVEIGGGLK
+761 TRIVEIGGGLR

>member
-1 MSNPIYIS
+1 MSNPLYIS

-24 RFDLDQYKSAL
+24 RFDLEQYKSAL

-85 GDKYIRVW
+85 GHLYIRVW
-93 DFGIY
+93 RNGEY
-98 TGIEIETP
+98 TNLEINTP
-106 FDSEIL
+106 FEDEII
-112 YNLNC
+112 NDLNII
-117 SQSGDVMFICSGK
+117 QSGDVMFICSGK
-130 YPIQTLSRHSNTD
+130 YPIQTLSRYSDTD
-143 WRFEAYK
+143 WRMSAYK
-150 LTEQPYE
+150 LTEQPYDE
-157 TINTDVDSTVLITG
+157 INTDNGHTLTVNG
-171 DTLTATNDMFT
+171 DTITSTKDLFT
-182 ADMVN
+182 QDMVG
-187 SVMQIE
+187 SVIQIAYYIE
-193 HFMKAVTTS
+193 AVHTS
-202 EVGKVIKRT
+202 KT
-211 EFVWDSN
+211 
-218 GEHGHDVTTTEYTNI
+218 GEAVEKKYGAGRFSKYEKTVYNNI
-233 DYTTKQFST
+233 DYNIERFST
-242 DEDVSWKFTT
+242 DVELSWKFTT
-252 HGTWSGTAYIKI
+252 HGTWEGTVKIQI
-264 SNDKGK
+264 SNNDGQ
-270 TWKDYRVYTSQN
+270 TWKDYRTYTSKS

-288 TGKIVPSAMLKIETD
+288 SGKIEAGARLKYISD
-303 LKSGT
+303 IQKGSV
-308 INIDLSFMPYTN
+308 NCDLSILPFMQY
-320 YGIVEI
+320 
-326 KEFIDSKHVKVNVLN
+326 
-341 GVVENE
+341 GVVEI
-347 ATSKWKLGSWSRG
+347 TSIENGKTAKVNILNGIKEGEPSHKWKLGSWNRG
-360 NGYPK
+360 SGYPK

-377 ATNKNPNYIWM
+377 ATNKKPNYIWM

-401 VEGTITDDSSITLPV
+401 VEGTITDDSAITLPV
-416 INRKMYEI
+416 INRKMCEI
-424 RHLVPANDLIILTSG
+424 RHLIPANDLIILTSG

-551 GWSHWVTN
+551 GWSHFVTN

-576 YTLVERILNGQKVQC
+576 YMLVERTLQGKKVKC

-598 YSDDF
+598 YSDDV
-603 NVFLDCYIEFK
+603 NVFLDCYVEFK
-614 SDNQIDNI
+614 SSNAIDSINI
-622 NVPHLSGQKVQVVI
+622 PHLSGQTVQVVI
-636 DGKQQPD
+636 DDNQQPD

-654 NGSGN
+654 NVSGS

-691 VSRVVLRV
+691 VSRVILRV
-699 YKSFGGKVGRT
+699 HKSFGGKIGRT

-721 NELFTGDKPVILPK
+721 DKLFTGDKPVILPK
-735 MGMNYSTDTSIC
+735 MGINYSTDTSIC

-761 TRIVEIGGGLK
+761 TRIVEIGGGLR

>member
-24 RFDLDQYKSAL
+24 RFDLEQYKSAL

-93 DFGIY
+93 NYGIY
-98 TGIEIETP
+98 TGIEVTTP
-106 FDSEIL
+106 FTSDIL
-112 YNLNC
+112 FDLNC
-117 SQSGDVMFICSGK
+117 NQSGDVMFICSGK
-130 YPIQTLSRHSNTD
+130 YPIQTLSRYSDTD
-143 WRFEAYK
+143 WRMSTYK
-150 LTEQPYE
+150 LTEQPYDE
-157 TINTDVDSTVLITG
+157 INTDNGHTLTVNG
-171 DTLTATNDMFT
+171 DTITSTKDLFT
-182 ADMVN
+182 QDMVG
-187 SVMQIE
+187 SVIQIAYYVEAVHTKSAGEVVEKKVRRYMQGQTVEKTYNNINYN
-193 HFMKAVTTS
+193 
-202 EVGKVIKRT
+202 VGA
-211 EFVWDSN
+211 
-218 GEHGHDVTTTEYTNI
+218 Y
-233 DYTTKQFST
+233 ST
-242 DEDVSWKFTT
+242 DTELSWKFTT
-252 HGTWSGTAYIKI
+252 HGTWEGTVKLQI
-264 SNDKGK
+264 SNNDGQ
-270 TWKDYRVYTSQN
+270 TWKDYRTYTSKN

-288 TGKIVPSAMLKIETD
+288 TGKIEAGARLKYVSDI
-303 LKSGT
+303 KSGSV
-308 INIDLSFMPYTN
+308 NCDLSIMPFTQ

-326 KEFIDSKHVKVNVLN
+326 KSVTDAKNAKVNVLN
-341 GVVENE
+341 GIKEGE
-347 ATSKWKLGSWSRG
+347 PSYQWKLGSWNRG
-360 NGYPK
+360 RGYPK

-377 ATNKNPNYIWM
+377 ATDSKPNFIWF

-401 VEGTITDDSSITLPV
+401 VEGTITDDSAITLPV
-416 INRKMYEI
+416 INRKMCEI

-439 NEWIVSGDKTITPT
+439 NEWIVRGDKTITPT

-510 RVRGYLTITSAYAQ
+510 LVKGHVAVTSAYAQ

-532 IRNDGE
+532 VRDDGQL
-538 INCLTYIPEQKVY
+538 NCLTYIPEQKVY
-551 GWSHWVTN
+551 GWSHFVTN
-559 GKYLYCES
+559 GKYRYVES
-567 VSEGEQDSL
+567 VAEGEQDTI
-576 YTLVERILNGQKVQC
+576 YFVVDRVINNKNVKC
-591 IERMVPL
+591 IERSIPL
-598 YSDDF
+598 YTEDNSD
-603 NVFLDCYIEFK
+603 VFLDCYVKVANSIK
-614 SDNQIDNI
+614 TDYI
-622 NVPHLSGQKVQVVI
+622 NAPHLVGQMVDIVVDGQQMPSRVVPPTGVI
-636 DGKQQPD
+636 KLDGKAN
-643 VVVPDDGLLQL
+643 VITVGLPYTTK
-654 NGSGN
+654 
-659 NIKIGLPFTSK
+659 IKIPN
-670 IRVPSV
+670 V
-676 EMQMQDGTLQGRVAT
+676 EQQINDGTLQGRVAT
-691 VSRVVLRV
+691 VSRVVLRM

-735 MGMNYSTDTSIC
+735 MGINYSTDTSIC

-761 TRIVEIGGGLK
+761 TRIVEIGGGLR

>member
-24 RFDLDQYKSAL
+24 RFDLEQYKSAL

-93 DFGIY
+93 NYGIY
-98 TGIEIETP
+98 TGIEVTTP
-106 FDSEIL
+106 FTSDIL
-112 YNLNC
+112 FDLNC
-117 SQSGDVMFICSGK
+117 NQSGDVMFICSGK
-130 YPIQTLSRHSNTD
+130 YPIQTLSRYSDND
-143 WRFEAYK
+143 WRMSAYK
-150 LTEQPYE
+150 LTEQPYDD
-157 TINTDVDSTVLITG
+157 INTDNGHTLTVSG
-171 DTLTATNDMFT
+171 DTITSTKDLFT
-182 ADMVN
+182 SDMVG
-187 SVMQIE
+187 SVIQIAYYVE
-193 HFMKAVTTS
+193 AVHTKS
-202 EVGKVIKRT
+202 AGEVVEKRVHRGLLPLLIEKT
-211 EFVWDSN
+211 YN
-218 GEHGHDVTTTEYTNI
+218 NI
-233 DYTTKQFST
+233 NYNVENYST
-242 DEDVSWKFTT
+242 DTELSWKFTT
-252 HGTWSGTAYIKI
+252 HGTWDGTVKIQI
-264 SNDKGK
+264 SNNDGQ
-270 TWKDYRVYTSQN
+270 TWKDYRTYTSKN

-288 TGKIVPSAMLKIETD
+288 TGKIEAGARLKYVSDI
-303 LKSGT
+303 KSGSV
-308 INIDLSFMPYTN
+308 NCDLSIMPFTQ

-326 KEFIDSKHVKVNVLN
+326 KSVTDAKNAKVNVLN
-341 GVVENE
+341 GIKEGE
-347 ATSKWKLGSWSRG
+347 PSYQWKLGSWNRG
-360 NGYPK
+360 RGYPK

-377 ATNKNPNYIWM
+377 ATDSKPNFIWF

-401 VEGTITDDSSITLPV
+401 VEGTITDDSAITLPV
-416 INRKMYEI
+416 INRKMCEI

-439 NEWIVSGDKTITPT
+439 NEWIVRGDKTITPT

-510 RVRGYLTITSAYAQ
+510 LVKGHVAVTSPYAQ

-532 IRNDGE
+532 VRDDGQL
-538 INCLTYIPEQKVY
+538 NCLTYIPEQKVY
-551 GWSHWVTN
+551 GWSHFVTN
-559 GKYLYCES
+559 GKYRYVES
-567 VSEGEQDSL
+567 VAEGEQDTI
-576 YTLVERILNGQKVQC
+576 YFVVDRVINNKNVKC
-591 IERMVPL
+591 IERSIPL
-598 YSDDF
+598 YTEDNSD
-603 NVFLDCYIEFK
+603 VFLDCYVKVANSIK
-614 SDNQIDNI
+614 TDYI
-622 NVPHLSGQKVQVVI
+622 NAPHLVGQMVDIVVDGQQMPSREVPPTGVI
-636 DGKQQPD
+636 KLDGKAN
-643 VVVPDDGLLQL
+643 VITVGLPYTTK
-654 NGSGN
+654 
-659 NIKIGLPFTSK
+659 IKIPG
-670 IRVPSV
+670 V
-676 EMQMQDGTLQGRVAT
+676 EQQINDGTLQGRVAT
-691 VSRVVLRV
+691 VSRVVLRM

-735 MGMNYSTDTSIC
+735 MGINYSTDTSIC

-761 TRIVEIGGGLK
+761 TRIVEIGGGLR

>member
-24 RFDLDQYKSAL
+24 RFDLEQYKSAL

-93 DFGIY
+93 NYGIY
-98 TGIEIETP
+98 TGIEVTTP
-106 FDSEIL
+106 FTSDIL
-112 YNLNC
+112 FDLNC
-117 SQSGDVMFICSGK
+117 NQSGDVMFICSGK
-130 YPIQTLSRHSNTD
+130 YPIQTLSRYSDTD
-143 WRFEAYK
+143 WRMSTYK
-150 LTEQPYE
+150 LTEQPYDE
-157 TINTDVDSTVLITG
+157 INTDNGHTLTVNG
-171 DTLTATNDMFT
+171 DTITSTKDLFT
-182 ADMVN
+182 QDMVG
-187 SVMQIE
+187 SVIQIAYYIE
-193 HFMKAVTTS
+193 AVHTKS
-202 EVGKVIKRT
+202 VGEVVEKKVR
-211 EFVWDSN
+211 
-218 GEHGHDVTTTEYTNI
+218 HGIVSALTIEKTYNNI
-233 DYTTKQFST
+233 NYNVGAYST
-242 DEDVSWKFTT
+242 DTELSWKFTT
-252 HGTWSGTAYIKI
+252 HGTWEGTVKLQI
-264 SNDKGK
+264 SNNDGQ
-270 TWKDYRVYTSQN
+270 TWKDYRTYTSN
-282 DYNVTD
+282 KDYNATD
-288 TGKIVPSAMLKIETD
+288 TGKIETGARLKYVSDI
-303 LKSGT
+303 KSGSV
-308 INIDLSFMPYTN
+308 NCDLSIMPFTQ

-326 KEFIDSKHVKVNVLN
+326 KSVTDAKNAKVNILN
-341 GVVENE
+341 GIKEGE
-347 ATSKWKLGSWSRG
+347 PSYQWKLGSWNRG
-360 NGYPK
+360 RGYPK

-377 ATNKNPNYIWM
+377 ATDSKPNFIWF

-401 VEGTITDDSSITLPV
+401 VEGTITDDSAITLPV
-416 INRKMYEI
+416 INRKMCEI

-439 NEWIVSGDKTITPT
+439 NEWIVRGDKTITPT

-510 RVRGYLTITSAYAQ
+510 LVKGHLAVTSAYAQ

-532 IRNDGE
+532 VRDDGQL
-538 INCLTYIPEQKVY
+538 NCLTYIPEQKVY
-551 GWSHWVTN
+551 GWSHFVTN
-559 GKYLYCES
+559 GKYRYVES
-567 VSEGEQDSL
+567 VAEGEQDTIYFVVDRVINNKS
-576 YTLVERILNGQKVQC
+576 VKC
-591 IERMVPL
+591 IERSIPL
-598 YSDDF
+598 YTEDNSD
-603 NVFLDCYIEFK
+603 VFLDCYVKVANSIK
-614 SDNQIDNI
+614 TDYI
-622 NVPHLSGQKVQVVI
+622 NAPHLVGQMVDIVI
-636 DGKQQPD
+636 DGQQMPSR
-643 VVVPDDGLLQL
+643 VVPPTGVIKLDGKANVITVGLPYTTK
-654 NGSGN
+654 
-659 NIKIGLPFTSK
+659 IKIPN
-670 IRVPSV
+670 V
-676 EMQMQDGTLQGRVAT
+676 EQQINDGTLQGRVAT
-691 VSRVVLRV
+691 VSRVVLRM

-735 MGMNYSTDTSIC
+735 MGINYSTDTSIC

-761 TRIVEIGGGLK
+761 TRIVEIGGGLR

>member
-1 MSNPIYIS
+1 MSNPLYIS

-24 RFDLDQYKSAL
+24 RFDLEQYKSAL

-93 DFGIY
+93 NYGIY
-98 TGIEIETP
+98 TGIEVTTP
-106 FDSEIL
+106 FTSDIL
-112 YNLNC
+112 FDLNC
-117 SQSGDVMFICSGK
+117 NQSGDVMFICSGK
-130 YPIQTLSRHSNTD
+130 YPIQTLSRYSDTD
-143 WRFEAYK
+143 WRMSTYK
-150 LTEQPYE
+150 LTEQPYDE
-157 TINTDVDSTVLITG
+157 INTDNGHTLTVNG
-171 DTLTATNDMFT
+171 DTITSTKDLFT
-182 ADMVN
+182 QDMVG
-187 SVMQIE
+187 SVIQIAYYVEAVHTKSAGEVVEKKVKRYMQAQTIE
-193 HFMKAVTTS
+193 KTYNNINYN
-202 EVGKVIKRT
+202 VGA
-211 EFVWDSN
+211 
-218 GEHGHDVTTTEYTNI
+218 
-233 DYTTKQFST
+233 FST
-242 DEDVSWKFTT
+242 DTELSWKFTT
-252 HGTWSGTAYIKI
+252 HGTWEGTVKLQI
-264 SNDKGK
+264 SNNDGQ
-270 TWKDYRVYTSQN
+270 TWKDYRTYTSKN

-288 TGKIVPSAMLKIETD
+288 TGKIEAGARLKYVSDI
-303 LKSGT
+303 KSGSV
-308 INIDLSFMPYTN
+308 NCDLSIMPFTQ

-326 KEFIDSKHVKVNVLN
+326 KSVTDAKNAKVNVLN
-341 GVVENE
+341 GIKEGE
-347 ATSKWKLGSWSRG
+347 PSYQWKLGSWNRG
-360 NGYPK
+360 RGYPK

-377 ATNKNPNYIWM
+377 ATDSKPNFIWF

-401 VEGTITDDSSITLPV
+401 VEGTITDDSAITLPV
-416 INRKMYEI
+416 INRKMCEI

-439 NEWIVSGDKTITPT
+439 NEWIVRGDKTITPT

-510 RVRGYLTITSAYAQ
+510 LVKGHVAVTSAYAQ

-532 IRNDGE
+532 VRDDGQL
-538 INCLTYIPEQKVY
+538 NCLTYIPEQKVY
-551 GWSHWVTN
+551 GWSHFVTN
-559 GKYLYCES
+559 GKYRYVES
-567 VSEGEQDSL
+567 VAEGEQDTI
-576 YTLVERILNGQKVQC
+576 YFVVDRVINNKNVKC
-591 IERMVPL
+591 IERSIPL
-598 YSDDF
+598 YTEDNSD
-603 NVFLDCYIEFK
+603 VFLDCYVKVANSIK
-614 SDNQIDNI
+614 TDYI
-622 NVPHLSGQKVQVVI
+622 NAPHLVGQMVDIVVDGQQMSSREVPPTGVI
-636 DGKQQPD
+636 KLDGKAN
-643 VVVPDDGLLQL
+643 VITVGLPYTTK
-654 NGSGN
+654 
-659 NIKIGLPFTSK
+659 IKI
-670 IRVPSV
+670 PSV
-676 EMQMQDGTLQGRVAT
+676 EQQINDGALQGRVAT
-691 VSRVVLRV
+691 VSRVVLRM

-735 MGMNYSTDTSIC
+735 MGINYSTDTSIC

-761 TRIVEIGGGLK
+761 TRIVEIGGGLR

>member
-1 MSNPIYIS
+1 MYIS
-9 QLAFTTGEV
+9 QLAFTTGEI
-18 SPDVSS
+18 SPDVSR
-24 RFDLDQYKSAL
+24 RFDLDQFKSAL
-35 LEAENVV
+35 LLAENAV

-48 VAKRQGSQYVGQ
+48 VARRQGSEYIGH
-60 VKYSDKPTRLFEFTT
+60 VKNKDKSTRLFEFTAEK
-75 NTNNSFMLEF
+75 NKSFLLEI
-85 GDKYIRVW
+85 GEQYIRIW
-93 DFGIY
+93 RNGIY
-98 TGIEIETP
+98 TGIELQTP
-106 FDSEIL
+106 FESDVVDK
-112 YNLNC
+112 LNC
-117 SQSGDVMFICSGK
+117 IQSGDVMFICSGK
-130 YPIQTLSRHSNTD
+130 YPVKTLSRYSDTD
-143 WRFEAYK
+143 WRFDTYK
-150 LTEQPYE
+150 LSEQPYGE
-157 TINTDVDSTVLITG
+157 VNIDKESTVILNG
-171 DTLTATNDMFT
+171 DTLTATKDIFN
-182 ADMVN
+182 ADMVG

-193 HFMKAVTTS
+193 HFVKAVSTS
-202 EVGKVIKRT
+202 KTGEVIQRT
-211 EFVWDSN
+211 EYVTRERHGGYSRLV
-218 GEHGHDVTTTEYTNI
+218 GEDYNNINYDVE
-233 DYTTKQFST
+233 QFSA
-242 DEDVSWKFTT
+242 DEDLSWKFTS
-252 HGTWSGTAYIKI
+252 HGTWNGTVKIQI
-264 SNDKGK
+264 SNDNGT
-270 TWKDYRVYTSQN
+270 TWKDYRVYTSNN

-288 TGKIVPSAMLKIETD
+288 AGKIEPNAKLRIQSDI
-303 LKSGT
+303 KSGECNVDLSILPYT
-308 INIDLSFMPYTN
+308 TWGIIELKEFVDAKTMKINI
-320 YGIVEI
+320 
-326 KEFIDSKHVKVNVLN
+326 LN
-341 GVVENE
+341 GIVENE
-347 ATSKWKLGSWSRG
+347 ATSKWKMGSWGRS

-377 ATNKNPNYIWM
+377 ATNKNPNYFWM

-439 NEWIVSGDKTITPT
+439 NEWIVSGDKTITPS

-510 RVRGYLTITSAYAQ
+510 RVKGYLTITSAYAQ

-551 GWSHWVTN
+551 GWSHFVTN

-576 YTLVERILNGQKVQC
+576 YTLVERTLQGKKVKC

-598 YSDDF
+598 YSDDV
-603 NVFLDCYIEFK
+603 NVFLDCYVEFK
-614 SDNQIDNI
+614 SSNAIDSINI
-622 NVPHLSGQKVQVVI
+622 PHLSGQTVQVVI

-643 VVVPDDGLLQL
+643 VIVPDDGLLQL
-654 NGSGN
+654 NVSGS

-735 MGMNYSTDTSIC
+735 MSVNYSTDTSIC
-747 IKHSDPFPFNLLSI
+747 IQHSDPFPFNLLSI
-761 TRIVEIGGGLK
+761 TRIVEIGGGLR

>member
-1 MSNPIYIS
+1 MSNPLYIS

-24 RFDLDQYKSAL
+24 RFDLEQYKSAL

-85 GDKYIRVW
+85 GHLYIRVW
-93 DFGIY
+93 RNGEY
-98 TGIEIETP
+98 TNLEINTP
-106 FDSEIL
+106 FEDEII
-112 YNLNC
+112 NDLNII
-117 SQSGDVMFICSGK
+117 QSGDVMFICSGK
-130 YPIQTLSRHSNTD
+130 YPIQTLSRYSDTD
-143 WRFEAYK
+143 WRMSAYK
-150 LTEQPYE
+150 LTEQPYDE
-157 TINTDVDSTVLITG
+157 INTDNGHTLTVNG
-171 DTLTATNDMFT
+171 DTITSTKDLFT
-182 ADMVN
+182 QDMVG
-187 SVMQIE
+187 SVIQIAYYIE
-193 HFMKAVTTS
+193 AVHTS
-202 EVGKVIKRT
+202 KT
-211 EFVWDSN
+211 
-218 GEHGHDVTTTEYTNI
+218 GEAVEKKYGAGRFSKYEKTVYNNI
-233 DYTTKQFST
+233 DYNIERFST
-242 DEDVSWKFTT
+242 DVELSWKFTT
-252 HGTWSGTAYIKI
+252 HGTWEGTVKIQI
-264 SNDKGK
+264 SNNDGQ
-270 TWKDYRVYTSQN
+270 TWKDYRTYTSKS

-288 TGKIVPSAMLKIETD
+288 SGKIEAGARLKYISD
-303 LKSGT
+303 IQKGSV
-308 INIDLSFMPYTN
+308 NCDLSILPFMQY
-320 YGIVEI
+320 
-326 KEFIDSKHVKVNVLN
+326 
-341 GVVENE
+341 GVVEI
-347 ATSKWKLGSWSRG
+347 TSIENGKTAKVNILNSIKEGEPSHKWKLGSWNRG
-360 NGYPK
+360 SGYPK

-377 ATNKNPNYIWM
+377 ATNKKPNYIWM

-401 VEGTITDDSSITLPV
+401 VEGTITDDSAITLPV
-416 INRKMYEI
+416 INRKMCEI
-424 RHLVPANDLIILTSG
+424 RHLIPANDLIILTSG

-551 GWSHWVTN
+551 GWSHFVTN

-576 YTLVERILNGQKVQC
+576 YTLVERTLQGKKVKC

-598 YSDDF
+598 YSDGV
-603 NVFLDCYIEFK
+603 NVFLDCYVEFK
-614 SDNQIDNI
+614 SSNAIDSINI
-622 NVPHLSGQKVQVVI
+622 PHLSGQTVQVVI
-636 DGKQQPD
+636 DDKQQPD
-643 VVVPDDGLLQL
+643 MVVPDDGLLQL
-654 NGSGN
+654 NVSGS

-670 IRVPSV
+670 IRIPSV

-691 VSRVVLRV
+691 VSRVVLRM
-699 YKSFGGKVGRT
+699 YKSFGGKIGRT

-735 MGMNYSTDTSIC
+735 MGINYSTDTSIC

-761 TRIVEIGGGLK
+761 TRIVEIGGGLR

>member
-1 MSNPIYIS
+1 MSNPLYIS

-24 RFDLDQYKSAL
+24 RFDLEQYKSAL

-93 DFGIY
+93 NYGIY
-98 TGIEIETP
+98 TGIEVTTP
-106 FDSEIL
+106 FTSDIL
-112 YNLNC
+112 FDLNC
-117 SQSGDVMFICSGK
+117 NQSGDVMFICSGK
-130 YPIQTLSRHSNTD
+130 YPIQTLSRYSDTD
-143 WRFEAYK
+143 WRMSTYK
-150 LTEQPYE
+150 LTEQPYDE
-157 TINTDVDSTVLITG
+157 INTDNGHTLTVNG
-171 DTLTATNDMFT
+171 DTITSTKDLFT
-182 ADMVN
+182 QDMVG
-187 SVMQIE
+187 SVIQIAYYIE
-193 HFMKAVTTS
+193 AVHTKS
-202 EVGKVIKRT
+202 AGEVVEKKIRRGLVPLQT
-211 EFVWDSN
+211 EKIYN
-218 GEHGHDVTTTEYTNI
+218 NI
-233 DYTTKQFST
+233 NYNVSAYST
-242 DEDVSWKFTT
+242 DTELSWKFTT
-252 HGTWSGTAYIKI
+252 HGTWEGTVKLQI
-264 SNDKGK
+264 SNNDGQ
-270 TWKDYRVYTSQN
+270 TWKDYRTYTSKN

-288 TGKIVPSAMLKIETD
+288 TGKIEAGARLKYISD
-303 LKSGT
+303 IKDGSV
-308 INIDLSFMPYTN
+308 NCDLSIMPFTQ
-320 YGIVEI
+320 YGVVEI
-326 KEFIDSKHVKVNVLN
+326 KSVTDAKNAKVNVLN
-341 GVVENE
+341 GIKEGE
-347 ATSKWKLGSWSRG
+347 PSYQWKLGSWNRG
-360 NGYPK
+360 RGYPK

-377 ATNKNPNYIWM
+377 ATDSKPNFIWF

-401 VEGTITDDSSITLPV
+401 VEGTITDDSAITLPV
-416 INRKMYEI
+416 INRKMCEI

-439 NEWIVSGDKTITPT
+439 NEWIVRGDKTITPT

-510 RVRGYLTITSAYAQ
+510 LVKGHLAVTSAYAQ

-532 IRNDGE
+532 VRDDGQL
-538 INCLTYIPEQKVY
+538 NCLTYIPEQKVY
-551 GWSHWVTN
+551 GWSHFVTN
-559 GKYLYCES
+559 GKYRYVES
-567 VSEGEQDSL
+567 VAEGEQDTIYFVVDRVINNKS
-576 YTLVERILNGQKVQC
+576 VKC
-591 IERMVPL
+591 IERSIPL
-598 YSDDF
+598 YTEDNSD
-603 NVFLDCYIEFK
+603 VFLDCYVKVANSIK
-614 SDNQIDNI
+614 TDYI
-622 NVPHLSGQKVQVVI
+622 NAPHLVGQMVGIVI
-636 DGKQQPD
+636 DGQQMPSR
-643 VVVPDDGLLQL
+643 VVPPTGVIKLDGKANVITVGLPYTTK
-654 NGSGN
+654 
-659 NIKIGLPFTSK
+659 IKIPN
-670 IRVPSV
+670 V
-676 EMQMQDGTLQGRVAT
+676 EQQINDGTLQGRVAT
-691 VSRVVLRV
+691 VSRVVLRM

-735 MGMNYSTDTSIC
+735 MGINYSTDTSIC

-761 TRIVEIGGGLK
+761 TRIVEIGGGLR

>member
-1 MSNPIYIS
+1 MSNPLYIS

-24 RFDLDQYKSAL
+24 RFDLEQYKSAL

-93 DFGIY
+93 NYGIY
-98 TGIEIETP
+98 TGIEVTTP
-106 FDSEIL
+106 FTSDIL
-112 YNLNC
+112 FDLNC
-117 SQSGDVMFICSGK
+117 NQSGDVMFICSGK
-130 YPIQTLSRHSNTD
+130 YPIQTLSRYSDTD
-143 WRFEAYK
+143 WRMSTYK
-150 LTEQPYE
+150 LTEQPYDE
-157 TINTDVDSTVLITG
+157 INTDNGHTLTVNG
-171 DTLTATNDMFT
+171 DTITSTKDLFT
-182 ADMVN
+182 QDMVG
-187 SVMQIE
+187 SVIQIAYYVEAVHTKSAGEVVEKKVKRYMQAQTIE
-193 HFMKAVTTS
+193 KTYNNINYN
-202 EVGKVIKRT
+202 VGA
-211 EFVWDSN
+211 
-218 GEHGHDVTTTEYTNI
+218 
-233 DYTTKQFST
+233 FST
-242 DEDVSWKFTT
+242 DTELSWKFTT
-252 HGTWSGTAYIKI
+252 HGTWEGTVKLQI
-264 SNDKGK
+264 SNNDGQ
-270 TWKDYRVYTSQN
+270 TWKDYRTYTSKN

-288 TGKIVPSAMLKIETD
+288 TGKIEAGARLKYISD
-303 LKSGT
+303 IKGGSV
-308 INIDLSFMPYTN
+308 NCDLSIMPFTQ

-326 KEFIDSKHVKVNVLN
+326 KSVTDAKNAKVNVLN
-341 GVVENE
+341 GIKEGE
-347 ATSKWKLGSWSRG
+347 PSYQWKLGSWNRG
-360 NGYPK
+360 RGYPK

-377 ATNKNPNYIWM
+377 ATDSKPNFIWF

-401 VEGTITDDSSITLPV
+401 VEGTITDDSAITLPV
-416 INRKMYEI
+416 INRKMCEI

-439 NEWIVSGDKTITPT
+439 NEWIVRGDKTITPT

-510 RVRGYLTITSAYAQ
+510 LVKGHLAVTSAYAQ

-532 IRNDGE
+532 VRDDGQL
-538 INCLTYIPEQKVY
+538 NCLTYIPEQKVY
-551 GWSHWVTN
+551 GWSHFVTN
-559 GKYLYCES
+559 GKYRYVES
-567 VSEGEQDSL
+567 VAEGEQDTIYFVVDRVINNKS
-576 YTLVERILNGQKVQC
+576 VKC
-591 IERMVPL
+591 IERSIPL
-598 YSDDF
+598 YTEDNSD
-603 NVFLDCYIEFK
+603 VFLDCYVKVANSIK
-614 SDNQIDNI
+614 TDYI
-622 NVPHLSGQKVQVVI
+622 NAPHLVGQMVDIVI
-636 DGKQQPD
+636 DGQQMPSR
-643 VVVPDDGLLQL
+643 VVPPTGVIKLDGKANVITVGLPYTTK
-654 NGSGN
+654 
-659 NIKIGLPFTSK
+659 IKI
-670 IRVPSV
+670 PSV
-676 EMQMQDGTLQGRVAT
+676 EQQINDGTLQGRVAT
-691 VSRVVLRV
+691 VSRVVLRM

-735 MGMNYSTDTSIC
+735 MGINYSTDTSIC

-761 TRIVEIGGGLK
+761 TRIVEIGGGLR

>member
-24 RFDLDQYKSAL
+24 RFDLEQYKSAL

-93 DFGIY
+93 NYGIY
-98 TGIEIETP
+98 TGIEVTTP
-106 FDSEIL
+106 FTSDIL
-112 YNLNC
+112 FDLNC
-117 SQSGDVMFICSGK
+117 NQSGDVMFICSGK
-130 YPIQTLSRHSNTD
+130 YPIQTLSRYSDTD
-143 WRFEAYK
+143 WRMSTYK
-150 LTEQPYE
+150 LTEQPYDE
-157 TINTDVDSTVLITG
+157 INTDNGHTLTVNG
-171 DTLTATNDMFT
+171 DTITSTKDLFT
-182 ADMVN
+182 QDMVG
-187 SVMQIE
+187 SVIQIAYYVEAVHTKSAGEVVEKKVKRYMQAQTIE
-193 HFMKAVTTS
+193 KTYNNINYN
-202 EVGKVIKRT
+202 VGA
-211 EFVWDSN
+211 
-218 GEHGHDVTTTEYTNI
+218 
-233 DYTTKQFST
+233 FST
-242 DEDVSWKFTT
+242 DTELSWKFTT
-252 HGTWSGTAYIKI
+252 HGTWEGTVKLQI
-264 SNDKGK
+264 SNNDGQ
-270 TWKDYRVYTSQN
+270 TWKDYRTYTSKN

-288 TGKIVPSAMLKIETD
+288 TGKIEAGARLKYVSDI
-303 LKSGT
+303 KRGSV
-308 INIDLSFMPYTN
+308 NCDLSIMPFTQ

-326 KEFIDSKHVKVNVLN
+326 KSVTDAKNAKVNVLN
-341 GVVENE
+341 GIKEGE
-347 ATSKWKLGSWSRG
+347 PSYQWKLGSWNRG
-360 NGYPK
+360 RGYPK

-377 ATNKNPNYIWM
+377 ATDSKPNFIWF

-401 VEGTITDDSSITLPV
+401 VEGTITDDSAITLPV
-416 INRKMYEI
+416 INRKMCEI
-424 RHLVPANDLIILTSG
+424 RHLVPSNDLIILTSG
-439 NEWIVSGDKTITPT
+439 NEWIVRGDKTITPT

-510 RVRGYLTITSAYAQ
+510 LVKGHLAVTSAYAQ

-532 IRNDGE
+532 VRDDGQL
-538 INCLTYIPEQKVY
+538 NCLTYIPEQKVY
-551 GWSHWVTN
+551 GWSHFVTN
-559 GKYLYCES
+559 GKYRYVES
-567 VSEGEQDSL
+567 VAEGEQDTIYFVVDRVINNKS
-576 YTLVERILNGQKVQC
+576 VKC
-591 IERMVPL
+591 IERSIPL
-598 YSDDF
+598 YTEDNSD
-603 NVFLDCYIEFK
+603 VFLDCYVKVANSIK
-614 SDNQIDNI
+614 TDYI
-622 NVPHLSGQKVQVVI
+622 NAPHLVGQMVDIVI
-636 DGKQQPD
+636 DGQQMPSR
-643 VVVPDDGLLQL
+643 VVPPTGVIKLDGKANVITVGLPYTTK
-654 NGSGN
+654 
-659 NIKIGLPFTSK
+659 IKIPN
-670 IRVPSV
+670 V
-676 EMQMQDGTLQGRVAT
+676 EQQINDGTLQGRVAT
-691 VSRVVLRV
+691 VSRVVLRM

-721 NELFTGDKPVILPK
+721 NELFTGDKSVILPK
-735 MGMNYSTDTSIC
+735 MGINYSTDTSIC

-761 TRIVEIGGGLK
+761 TRIVEIGGGLS

>member
-1 MSNPIYIS
+1 MSNPLYIS

-24 RFDLDQYKSAL
+24 RFDLEQYKSAL

-60 VKYSDKPTRLFEFTT
+60 VKYSDKPIRLFEFTT

-85 GDKYIRVW
+85 GHLYIRVW
-93 DFGIY
+93 RNGEY
-98 TGIEIETP
+98 TNLEINTP
-106 FDSEIL
+106 FEDEII
-112 YNLNC
+112 NDLNII
-117 SQSGDVMFICSGK
+117 QSGDVMFICSGK
-130 YPIQTLSRHSNTD
+130 YPIQTLSRYSDTD
-143 WRFEAYK
+143 WRMSAYK
-150 LTEQPYE
+150 LTEQPYDE
-157 TINTDVDSTVLITG
+157 INTDNGHTLTVNG
-171 DTLTATNDMFT
+171 DTITSTKDLFT
-182 ADMVN
+182 QDMVG
-187 SVMQIE
+187 SVIQIAYYIE
-193 HFMKAVTTS
+193 AVHTS
-202 EVGKVIKRT
+202 KT
-211 EFVWDSN
+211 
-218 GEHGHDVTTTEYTNI
+218 GEAVEKKYGAGRFSKYEKTVYNNI
-233 DYTTKQFST
+233 DYNIERFST
-242 DEDVSWKFTT
+242 DVELSWKFTT
-252 HGTWSGTAYIKI
+252 HGTWEGTVKIQI
-264 SNDKGK
+264 SNNDGQ
-270 TWKDYRVYTSQN
+270 TWKDYRTYTSKS

-288 TGKIVPSAMLKIETD
+288 SGKIEAGARLKYISD
-303 LKSGT
+303 IQKGSV
-308 INIDLSFMPYTN
+308 NCDLSILPFMQY
-320 YGIVEI
+320 
-326 KEFIDSKHVKVNVLN
+326 
-341 GVVENE
+341 GVVEI
-347 ATSKWKLGSWSRG
+347 TSIENGKTAKVNILNGIKEGEPSHKWKLGSWNRG
-360 NGYPK
+360 SGYPK

-377 ATNKNPNYIWM
+377 ATNKKPNYIWM

-401 VEGTITDDSSITLPV
+401 VEGTITDDSAITLPV
-416 INRKMYEI
+416 INRKMCEI
-424 RHLVPANDLIILTSG
+424 RHLIPANDLIILTSG
-439 NEWIVSGDKTITPT
+439 NECIVSGDKTITPT

-551 GWSHWVTN
+551 GWSHFVTN

-576 YTLVERILNGQKVQC
+576 YTLVERTLQGKKVKC

-598 YSDDF
+598 YPDDV
-603 NVFLDCYIEFK
+603 NVFLDCYVEFK
-614 SDNQIDNI
+614 SSNAIDSINI
-622 NVPHLSGQKVQVVI
+622 PHLSGQTVQVVI
-636 DGKQQPD
+636 DDKQQPD
-643 VVVPDDGLLQL
+643 MVVPDDGLLQL
-654 NGSGN
+654 NVSGS

-670 IRVPSV
+670 IRIPSV

-691 VSRVVLRV
+691 VSRVVLRM
-699 YKSFGGKVGRT
+699 YKSFGGKIGRT
-710 FDRMDDITLPP
+710 FDRMDDITLSP

-735 MGMNYSTDTSIC
+735 MGINYSTDTSIC

-761 TRIVEIGGGLK
+761 TRIVEIGGGLR

>member
-24 RFDLDQYKSAL
+24 RFDLEQYKSAL

-93 DFGIY
+93 NYGIY
-98 TGIEIETP
+98 TGIEVTTP
-106 FDSEIL
+106 FTSDIL
-112 YNLNC
+112 FDLNC
-117 SQSGDVMFICSGK
+117 NQSGDVMFICSGK
-130 YPIQTLSRHSNTD
+130 YPIQTLSRYSDTD
-143 WRFEAYK
+143 WRMSTYK
-150 LTEQPYE
+150 LTEQPYDE
-157 TINTDVDSTVLITG
+157 INTDNGHTLTVNG
-171 DTLTATNDMFT
+171 DTITSTKDLFT
-182 ADMVN
+182 QDMVG
-187 SVMQIE
+187 SVIQIAYYVEAVHTKSAGEVVEKKVRRYMQGQTIE
-193 HFMKAVTTS
+193 KTYNNINYN
-202 EVGKVIKRT
+202 VGA
-211 EFVWDSN
+211 
-218 GEHGHDVTTTEYTNI
+218 Y
-233 DYTTKQFST
+233 ST
-242 DEDVSWKFTT
+242 DTELSWKFTT
-252 HGTWSGTAYIKI
+252 HGTWEGTVKLQI
-264 SNDKGK
+264 SNNDGQ
-270 TWKDYRVYTSQN
+270 TWKDYRTYTSKN

-288 TGKIVPSAMLKIETD
+288 TGKIEAGARLKYVSDI
-303 LKSGT
+303 KSGSV
-308 INIDLSFMPYTN
+308 NCDLSIMPFTQ

-326 KEFIDSKHVKVNVLN
+326 KSVTDAKNAKVNVLN
-341 GVVENE
+341 GIKEGE
-347 ATSKWKLGSWSRG
+347 PSYQWKLGSWNRG
-360 NGYPK
+360 RGYPK

-377 ATNKNPNYIWM
+377 ATDSKPNFIWF

-401 VEGTITDDSSITLPV
+401 VEGTITDDSAITLPV
-416 INRKMYEI
+416 INRKMCEI

-439 NEWIVSGDKTITPT
+439 NEWIVRGDKTITPT

-510 RVRGYLTITSAYAQ
+510 LVKGHLAVTSAYAQ

-532 IRNDGE
+532 VRDDGQL
-538 INCLTYIPEQKVY
+538 NCLTYIPEQKVY
-551 GWSHWVTN
+551 GWSHFVTN
-559 GKYLYCES
+559 GKYRYVES
-567 VSEGEQDSL
+567 VAEGEQDTIYFVVDRVINNKS
-576 YTLVERILNGQKVQC
+576 VKC
-591 IERMVPL
+591 IERSIPL
-598 YSDDF
+598 YTEDNSD
-603 NVFLDCYIEFK
+603 VFLDCYVKVANSIK
-614 SDNQIDNI
+614 TDYI
-622 NVPHLSGQKVQVVI
+622 NAPHLVGQMVDIVI
-636 DGKQQPD
+636 DGQQMPSR
-643 VVVPDDGLLQL
+643 VVPPTGVIKLDGKANVITVGLPYTTK
-654 NGSGN
+654 
-659 NIKIGLPFTSK
+659 IKI
-670 IRVPSV
+670 PSV
-676 EMQMQDGTLQGRVAT
+676 EQQINDGTLQGRVAT
-691 VSRVVLRV
+691 VSRVVLRM

-735 MGMNYSTDTSIC
+735 MGINYSTDTSIC

-761 TRIVEIGGGLK
+761 TRIVEIGGGLR

>member
-24 RFDLDQYKSAL
+24 RFDLEQYKSAL

-93 DFGIY
+93 NYGIY
-98 TGIEIETP
+98 TGIEVTTP
-106 FDSEIL
+106 FTSDIL
-112 YNLNC
+112 FDLNC
-117 SQSGDVMFICSGK
+117 NQSGDVMFICSGK
-130 YPIQTLSRHSNTD
+130 YPIQTLSRYSDTD
-143 WRFEAYK
+143 WRMSTYK
-150 LTEQPYE
+150 LTEQPYDE
-157 TINTDVDSTVLITG
+157 INTDNGHTLTVNG
-171 DTLTATNDMFT
+171 DTITSTKDLFT
-182 ADMVN
+182 QDMVG
-187 SVMQIE
+187 SVIQIAYYVE
-193 HFMKAVTTS
+193 AVHTKS
-202 EVGKVIKRT
+202 AGEVVEKRVHRGLLPLLIEKT
-211 EFVWDSN
+211 YN
-218 GEHGHDVTTTEYTNI
+218 NI
-233 DYTTKQFST
+233 NYNVENYST
-242 DEDVSWKFTT
+242 DTELSWKFTT
-252 HGTWSGTAYIKI
+252 HGTWEGTVKIQI
-264 SNDKGK
+264 SNNDGQ
-270 TWKDYRVYTSQN
+270 TWKDYRTYTSKN

-288 TGKIVPSAMLKIETD
+288 TGKIEAGARLKYVSDI
-303 LKSGT
+303 KSGSV
-308 INIDLSFMPYTN
+308 NCDLSIMPFTQ

-326 KEFIDSKHVKVNVLN
+326 KSVTDAKNAKVNVLN
-341 GVVENE
+341 GIKEGE
-347 ATSKWKLGSWSRG
+347 PSYQWKLGSWNRG
-360 NGYPK
+360 RGYPK

-377 ATNKNPNYIWM
+377 ATDSKPNFIWF

-401 VEGTITDDSSITLPV
+401 VEGTITDDSAITLPV
-416 INRKMYEI
+416 INRKMCEI

-439 NEWIVSGDKTITPT
+439 NEWIVRGDKTITPT

-510 RVRGYLTITSAYAQ
+510 LVKGHVAVTSAYAQ

-532 IRNDGE
+532 VRDDGQL
-538 INCLTYIPEQKVY
+538 NCLTYIPEQKVY
-551 GWSHWVTN
+551 GWSHFVTN
-559 GKYLYCES
+559 GKYRYVER
-567 VSEGEQDSL
+567 VAEGEQDTI
-576 YTLVERILNGQKVQC
+576 YFVVDRVINNKNVKC
-591 IERMVPL
+591 IERSIPL
-598 YSDDF
+598 YTEDNSD
-603 NVFLDCYIEFK
+603 VFLDCYVKVANSIK
-614 SDNQIDNI
+614 TDYI
-622 NVPHLSGQKVQVVI
+622 NAPHLVGQMVDIVVDGQQMPSREVPPTGVI
-636 DGKQQPD
+636 KLDGKAN
-643 VVVPDDGLLQL
+643 VITVGLPYTTK
-654 NGSGN
+654 
-659 NIKIGLPFTSK
+659 IKI
-670 IRVPSV
+670 PSV
-676 EMQMQDGTLQGRVAT
+676 EQQINDGTLQGRVAT
-691 VSRVVLRV
+691 VSRVVLRM

-735 MGMNYSTDTSIC
+735 MGINYSTDTSIC

-761 TRIVEIGGGLK
+761 TRIVEIGGGLR

>member
-1 MSNPIYIS
+1 MSNPLYIS

-24 RFDLDQYKSAL
+24 RFDLEQYKSAL

-93 DFGIY
+93 NYGIY
-98 TGIEIETP
+98 TGIEVTTP
-106 FDSEIL
+106 FTSDIL
-112 YNLNC
+112 FDLNC
-117 SQSGDVMFICSGK
+117 NQSGDVMFICSGK
-130 YPIQTLSRHSNTD
+130 YPIQTLSRYSDTD
-143 WRFEAYK
+143 WRMSTYK
-150 LTEQPYE
+150 LTEQPYDE
-157 TINTDVDSTVLITG
+157 INTDNGHTLTVNG
-171 DTLTATNDMFT
+171 DTITSTKDLFT
-182 ADMVN
+182 QDMVG
-187 SVMQIE
+187 SVIQIAYYVEAVHTKSAGEVVEKKVKRYMQAQTIE
-193 HFMKAVTTS
+193 KTYNNINYN
-202 EVGKVIKRT
+202 VGA
-211 EFVWDSN
+211 
-218 GEHGHDVTTTEYTNI
+218 
-233 DYTTKQFST
+233 FST
-242 DEDVSWKFTT
+242 DTELSWKFTT
-252 HGTWSGTAYIKI
+252 HGTWEGTVKLQI
-264 SNDKGK
+264 SNNDGQ
-270 TWKDYRVYTSQN
+270 TWKDYRTYTSKN

-288 TGKIVPSAMLKIETD
+288 TGKIEAGARLKYVSDI
-303 LKSGT
+303 KSGSV
-308 INIDLSFMPYTN
+308 NCDLSIMPFTQ

-326 KEFIDSKHVKVNVLN
+326 KSVTDTKNAKVNVLN
-341 GVVENE
+341 GIKEGE
-347 ATSKWKLGSWSRG
+347 PSYQWKLGSWNRG
-360 NGYPK
+360 RGYPK

-377 ATNKNPNYIWM
+377 ATDSKPNFIWF

-401 VEGTITDDSSITLPV
+401 VEGTITDDSAITLPV
-416 INRKMYEI
+416 INRKMCEI

-439 NEWIVSGDKTITPT
+439 NEWIIRGDKTITPT

-510 RVRGYLTITSAYAQ
+510 LVKGHLAVTSAYAQ

-532 IRNDGE
+532 VRDDGQL
-538 INCLTYIPEQKVY
+538 NCLTYIPEQKVY
-551 GWSHWVTN
+551 GWSHFVTN
-559 GKYLYCES
+559 GKYRYVES
-567 VSEGEQDSL
+567 VAEGEQDTIYFVVDRVINNKS
-576 YTLVERILNGQKVQC
+576 VKC
-591 IERMVPL
+591 IERSIPL
-598 YSDDF
+598 YTEDNSD
-603 NVFLDCYIEFK
+603 VFLDCYVKVANSIK
-614 SDNQIDNI
+614 TDYI
-622 NVPHLSGQKVQVVI
+622 NAPHLVGQMVDIVI
-636 DGKQQPD
+636 DGQQMPSR
-643 VVVPDDGLLQL
+643 VVPPTGVIKLDGKANVITVGLPYTTK
-654 NGSGN
+654 
-659 NIKIGLPFTSK
+659 IKIPN
-670 IRVPSV
+670 V
-676 EMQMQDGTLQGRVAT
+676 EQQINDGTLQGRVAT
-691 VSRVVLRV
+691 VSRVVLRM

-735 MGMNYSTDTSIC
+735 MGINYSTDTSIC

-761 TRIVEIGGGLK
+761 TRIVEIGGGLR

>member
-1 MSNPIYIS
+1 MSNPLYIS

-24 RFDLDQYKSAL
+24 RFDLEQYKSAL

-85 GDKYIRVW
+85 GHLYIRVW
-93 DFGIY
+93 RNGEY
-98 TGIEIETP
+98 TNLEINTP
-106 FDSEIL
+106 FEDEII
-112 YNLNC
+112 NDLNII
-117 SQSGDVMFICSGK
+117 QSGDVMFICSGK
-130 YPIQTLSRHSNTD
+130 YPIQTLSRYSDTD
-143 WRFEAYK
+143 WRMSTYK
-150 LTEQPYE
+150 LTEQPYDE
-157 TINTDVDSTVLITG
+157 INTDNGHTLTVNG
-171 DTLTATNDMFT
+171 DTITSTKDLFT
-182 ADMVN
+182 QDMVG
-187 SVMQIE
+187 SVIQIAYYVEAVHTKSAGEVVEKKVKRYMQAQTIE
-193 HFMKAVTTS
+193 KTYNNINYN
-202 EVGKVIKRT
+202 VGA
-211 EFVWDSN
+211 
-218 GEHGHDVTTTEYTNI
+218 
-233 DYTTKQFST
+233 FST
-242 DEDVSWKFTT
+242 DTELSWKFTT
-252 HGTWSGTAYIKI
+252 HGTWEGTVKLQI
-264 SNDKGK
+264 SNNDGQ
-270 TWKDYRVYTSQN
+270 TWKDYRTYTSKN

-288 TGKIVPSAMLKIETD
+288 TGKIEAGARLKYVSDI
-303 LKSGT
+303 KSGSV
-308 INIDLSFMPYTN
+308 NCDLSIMPFTQ

-326 KEFIDSKHVKVNVLN
+326 KSVTDAKNAKVNVLN
-341 GVVENE
+341 GIKEGE
-347 ATSKWKLGSWSRG
+347 PSYQWKLGSWNRG
-360 NGYPK
+360 RGYPK

-377 ATNKNPNYIWM
+377 ATNKKPNYIWM

-401 VEGTITDDSSITLPV
+401 VEGTITDDSAITLPV
-416 INRKMYEI
+416 INRKMCEI

-439 NEWIVSGDKTITPT
+439 NEWIVRGDKTITPT

-551 GWSHWVTN
+551 GWSHFVTN

-576 YTLVERILNGQKVQC
+576 YTLVERTLQGKKVKC

-598 YSDDF
+598 YSDGV
-603 NVFLDCYIEFK
+603 NVFLDCYVEFK
-614 SDNQIDNI
+614 SSNAIDSINI
-622 NVPHLSGQKVQVVI
+622 PHLSGQTVQVVI
-636 DGKQQPD
+636 DDKQQPD
-643 VVVPDDGLLQL
+643 MVVPDDGLLQL
-654 NGSGN
+654 NVSGS

-670 IRVPSV
+670 IRIPSV

-691 VSRVVLRV
+691 VSRVVLRM
-699 YKSFGGKVGRT
+699 YKSFGGKIGRT
-710 FDRMDDITLPP
+710 FDRMDDITLSP

-735 MGMNYSTDTSIC
+735 MGINYSTDTSIC

-761 TRIVEIGGGLK
+761 TRIVEIGGGLR

>member
-1 MSNPIYIS
+1 MSNPLYIS

-24 RFDLDQYKSAL
+24 RFDLEQYKSAL

-93 DFGIY
+93 NYGIY
-98 TGIEIETP
+98 TGIEVTTP
-106 FDSEIL
+106 FTSDIL
-112 YNLNC
+112 FDLNC
-117 SQSGDVMFICSGK
+117 NQSGDVMFICSGK
-130 YPIQTLSRHSNTD
+130 YPIQTLSRYSDTD
-143 WRFEAYK
+143 WRMSTYK
-150 LTEQPYE
+150 LTEQPYDE
-157 TINTDVDSTVLITG
+157 INTDNGHTLTVNG
-171 DTLTATNDMFT
+171 DTITSTKDLFT
-182 ADMVN
+182 QDMVG
-187 SVMQIE
+187 SVIQIAYYVE
-193 HFMKAVTTS
+193 AVHTKS
-202 EVGKVIKRT
+202 AGKVVEKKVKRYMQAQT
-211 EFVWDSN
+211 IEKTYN
-218 GEHGHDVTTTEYTNI
+218 NI
-233 DYTTKQFST
+233 NYNVGAFST
-242 DEDVSWKFTT
+242 DTELSWKFTT
-252 HGTWSGTAYIKI
+252 HGTWEGTVKLQI
-264 SNDKGK
+264 SNNDGQ
-270 TWKDYRVYTSQN
+270 TWKDYRTYTSKN

-288 TGKIVPSAMLKIETD
+288 TGKIEAGARLKYVSDI
-303 LKSGT
+303 KSGSV
-308 INIDLSFMPYTN
+308 NCDLSIMPFTQ

-326 KEFIDSKHVKVNVLN
+326 KSVTDAKNAKVNVLN
-341 GVVENE
+341 GIKEGE
-347 ATSKWKLGSWSRG
+347 PSYQWKLGSWNRG
-360 NGYPK
+360 RGYPK

-377 ATNKNPNYIWM
+377 ATDSKPNFIWF

-401 VEGTITDDSSITLPV
+401 VEGTITDDSAITLPV
-416 INRKMYEI
+416 INRKMCEI

-439 NEWIVSGDKTITPT
+439 NEWIVRGDKTITPT

-510 RVRGYLTITSAYAQ
+510 LVKGHLAVTSAYAQ

-532 IRNDGE
+532 VRDDGQL
-538 INCLTYIPEQKVY
+538 NCLTYIPEQKVY
-551 GWSHWVTN
+551 GWSHFVTN
-559 GKYLYCES
+559 GKYRYVES
-567 VSEGEQDSL
+567 VAEGEQDTIYFVVDRVINNKS
-576 YTLVERILNGQKVQC
+576 VKC
-591 IERMVPL
+591 IERSIPL
-598 YSDDF
+598 YTEDNSD
-603 NVFLDCYIEFK
+603 VFLDCYVKVANSIK
-614 SDNQIDNI
+614 TDYI
-622 NVPHLSGQKVQVVI
+622 NAPHLVGQMVDIVI
-636 DGKQQPD
+636 DGQQMPSR
-643 VVVPDDGLLQL
+643 VVPPTGVIKLDGKANVITVGLPYTTK
-654 NGSGN
+654 
-659 NIKIGLPFTSK
+659 IKI
-670 IRVPSV
+670 PSV
-676 EMQMQDGTLQGRVAT
+676 EQQINDGTLQGRVAT
-691 VSRVVLRV
+691 VSRVVLRM

-735 MGMNYSTDTSIC
+735 MGINYSTDTSIC

-761 TRIVEIGGGLK
+761 TRIVEIGGGLR

>member
-24 RFDLDQYKSAL
+24 RFDLEQYKSAL

-60 VKYSDKPTRLFEFTT
+60 VKYSDRPTRLFEFTT

-93 DFGIY
+93 NYGIY
-98 TGIEIETP
+98 TGIEVTTP
-106 FDSEIL
+106 FTSDIL
-112 YNLNC
+112 FDLNC
-117 SQSGDVMFICSGK
+117 NQSGDVMFICSGK
-130 YPIQTLSRHSNTD
+130 YPIQTLSRYSDTD
-143 WRFEAYK
+143 WRMSTYK
-150 LTEQPYE
+150 LTEQPYDE
-157 TINTDVDSTVLITG
+157 INTDNGHTLTVNG
-171 DTLTATNDMFT
+171 DTITSTKDLFT
-182 ADMVN
+182 QDMVG
-187 SVMQIE
+187 SVIQIAYYVEAVHTKSAGEVVEKKVKRYMQAQTIE
-193 HFMKAVTTS
+193 KTYNNINYN
-202 EVGKVIKRT
+202 VGA
-211 EFVWDSN
+211 
-218 GEHGHDVTTTEYTNI
+218 
-233 DYTTKQFST
+233 FST
-242 DEDVSWKFTT
+242 DTELSWKFTT
-252 HGTWSGTAYIKI
+252 HGTWEGTVKLQI
-264 SNDKGK
+264 SNNDGQ
-270 TWKDYRVYTSQN
+270 TWKDYRTYTSKN

-288 TGKIVPSAMLKIETD
+288 TGKIEAGARLKYVSDI
-303 LKSGT
+303 KSGSV
-308 INIDLSFMPYTN
+308 NCDLSIMPFTQ

-326 KEFIDSKHVKVNVLN
+326 KSVTDAKNAKVNVLN
-341 GVVENE
+341 GIKEGE
-347 ATSKWKLGSWSRG
+347 PSYQWKLGSWNRG
-360 NGYPK
+360 RGYPK

-377 ATNKNPNYIWM
+377 ATDSKPNFIWF

-401 VEGTITDDSSITLPV
+401 VEGTITDDSAITLPV
-416 INRKMYEI
+416 INRKMCEI

-439 NEWIVSGDKTITPT
+439 NEWIVRGDKTITPT

-510 RVRGYLTITSAYAQ
+510 LVKGHLAVTSAYAQ

-532 IRNDGE
+532 VRDDGQL
-538 INCLTYIPEQKVY
+538 NCLTYIPEQKVY
-551 GWSHWVTN
+551 GWSHFVTN
-559 GKYLYCES
+559 GKYRYVES
-567 VSEGEQDSL
+567 VAEGEQDTIYFVVDRVINNKS
-576 YTLVERILNGQKVQC
+576 VKC
-591 IERMVPL
+591 IERSIPL
-598 YSDDF
+598 YTEDNSD
-603 NVFLDCYIEFK
+603 VFLDCYVKVANSIK
-614 SDNQIDNI
+614 TDYI
-622 NVPHLSGQKVQVVI
+622 NAPHLVGQMVDIVI
-636 DGKQQPD
+636 DGQQMPSR
-643 VVVPDDGLLQL
+643 VVPPTGVIKLDGKANVITVGLPYTTK
-654 NGSGN
+654 
-659 NIKIGLPFTSK
+659 IKIPN
-670 IRVPSV
+670 V
-676 EMQMQDGTLQGRVAT
+676 EQQINDGTLQGRVAT
-691 VSRVVLRV
+691 VSRVVLRM

-735 MGMNYSTDTSIC
+735 MGINYSTDTSIC

-761 TRIVEIGGGLK
+761 TRIVEIGGGLR

>member
-24 RFDLDQYKSAL
+24 RFDLEQYKSAL

-93 DFGIY
+93 NYGIY
-98 TGIEIETP
+98 TGIEVTTP
-106 FDSEIL
+106 FTSDIL
-112 YNLNC
+112 FDLNC
-117 SQSGDVMFICSGK
+117 NQSGDVMFICSGK
-130 YPIQTLSRHSNTD
+130 YPIQTLSRYSDTD
-143 WRFEAYK
+143 WRMSTYK
-150 LTEQPYE
+150 LTEQPYDE
-157 TINTDVDSTVLITG
+157 INTDNGHALTVNG
-171 DTLTATNDMFT
+171 DTITSTKDLFT
-182 ADMVN
+182 QDMVG
-187 SVMQIE
+187 SVIQIAYYVEAVHTKSAGEVVEKKVRRYMQGQTIE
-193 HFMKAVTTS
+193 KTYNNINYN
-202 EVGKVIKRT
+202 VG
-211 EFVWDSN
+211 S
-218 GEHGHDVTTTEYTNI
+218 Y
-233 DYTTKQFST
+233 ST
-242 DEDVSWKFTT
+242 DTELSWKFTT
-252 HGTWSGTAYIKI
+252 HGTWEGTVKLQI
-264 SNDKGK
+264 SNNDGQ
-270 TWKDYRVYTSQN
+270 TWKDYRTYTSKN

-288 TGKIVPSAMLKIETD
+288 TGKIEAGARLKYISD
-303 LKSGT
+303 IKGGSV
-308 INIDLSFMPYTN
+308 NCDLSIMPFTQ
-320 YGIVEI
+320 YGVVEI
-326 KEFIDSKHVKVNVLN
+326 KSVTDAKNAKVNVLN
-341 GVVENE
+341 GIKEGE
-347 ATSKWKLGSWSRG
+347 PSYQWKLGSWNRG
-360 NGYPK
+360 RGYPK

-377 ATNKNPNYIWM
+377 ATDSKPNFIWF

-401 VEGTITDDSSITLPV
+401 VEGTITDDSAITLPV
-416 INRKMYEI
+416 INRKMCEI

-439 NEWIVSGDKTITPT
+439 NEWIVRGDKTITPT

-510 RVRGYLTITSAYAQ
+510 LVKGHLAVTSAYAQ

-532 IRNDGE
+532 VRDDGQL
-538 INCLTYIPEQKVY
+538 NCLTYIPEQKVY
-551 GWSHWVTN
+551 GWSHFVTN
-559 GKYLYCES
+559 GKYRYVES
-567 VSEGEQDSL
+567 VAEGEQDTIYFVVDRVINNKS
-576 YTLVERILNGQKVQC
+576 VKC
-591 IERMVPL
+591 IERSIPL
-598 YSDDF
+598 YTEDNSD
-603 NVFLDCYIEFK
+603 VFLDCYVKVANSIK
-614 SDNQIDNI
+614 TDYI
-622 NVPHLSGQKVQVVI
+622 NAPHLVGQMVDIVI
-636 DGKQQPD
+636 DGQQMPSR
-643 VVVPDDGLLQL
+643 VVPPTGVIKLDGKANVITVGLPYTTK
-654 NGSGN
+654 
-659 NIKIGLPFTSK
+659 IKIPN
-670 IRVPSV
+670 V
-676 EMQMQDGTLQGRVAT
+676 EQQINDGTLQGRVAT
-691 VSRVVLRV
+691 VSRVVLRM

-735 MGMNYSTDTSIC
+735 MGINYSTDTSIC

-761 TRIVEIGGGLK
+761 TRIVEIGGGLR

>member
-1 MSNPIYIS
+1 MSNPLYIS

-18 SPDVSS
+18 SPDISS
-24 RFDLDQYKSAL
+24 RFDLEQYKSAL

-93 DFGIY
+93 NYGIY
-98 TGIEIETP
+98 TGIEVTTP
-106 FDSEIL
+106 FTSDIL
-112 YNLNC
+112 FDLNC
-117 SQSGDVMFICSGK
+117 NQSGDVMFICSGK
-130 YPIQTLSRHSNTD
+130 YPIQTLSRYSDTD
-143 WRFEAYK
+143 WRMSTYK
-150 LTEQPYE
+150 LTEQPYDE
-157 TINTDVDSTVLITG
+157 INTDNGHTLTVNG
-171 DTLTATNDMFT
+171 DTITSTKDLFT
-182 ADMVN
+182 QDMVG
-187 SVMQIE
+187 SVIQIAYYVEAVHTKSAGEVVEKKVKRYMQAQTIE
-193 HFMKAVTTS
+193 KTYNNINYN
-202 EVGKVIKRT
+202 VGAFSADT
-211 EFVWDSN
+211 EL
-218 GEHGHDVTTTEYTNI
+218 
-233 DYTTKQFST
+233 
-242 DEDVSWKFTT
+242 SWKFTT
-252 HGTWSGTAYIKI
+252 HGTWEGTVKLQI
-264 SNDKGK
+264 SNNDGQI
-270 TWKDYRVYTSQN
+270 WKDYRTYTSKN

-288 TGKIVPSAMLKIETD
+288 TGKIEAGARLKYVSDI
-303 LKSGT
+303 KSGSV
-308 INIDLSFMPYTN
+308 NCDLSIMPFTQ

-326 KEFIDSKHVKVNVLN
+326 KSVTDAKNAKVNVLN
-341 GVVENE
+341 GIKEGE
-347 ATSKWKLGSWSRG
+347 PSYQWKLGSWNRG
-360 NGYPK
+360 RGYPK

-377 ATNKNPNYIWM
+377 ATDSKPNFIWF

-401 VEGTITDDSSITLPV
+401 VEGTITDDSAITLPV
-416 INRKMYEI
+416 INRKMCEI

-439 NEWIVSGDKTITPT
+439 NEWIVRGDKTITPT

-510 RVRGYLTITSAYAQ
+510 LVKGHLAVTSAYAQ

-532 IRNDGE
+532 VRDDGQL
-538 INCLTYIPEQKVY
+538 NCLTYIPEQKVY
-551 GWSHWVTN
+551 GWSHFVTN
-559 GKYLYCES
+559 GKYRYVES
-567 VSEGEQDSL
+567 VAEGEQDTIYFVVDRVINNKS
-576 YTLVERILNGQKVQC
+576 VKC
-591 IERMVPL
+591 IERSIPL
-598 YSDDF
+598 YTEDNSD
-603 NVFLDCYIEFK
+603 VFLDCYVKVANSIK
-614 SDNQIDNI
+614 TDYI
-622 NVPHLSGQKVQVVI
+622 NAPHLVGQMVDIVI
-636 DGKQQPD
+636 DGQQMPSR
-643 VVVPDDGLLQL
+643 VVPPTGVIKLDGKANVITVGLPYTTK
-654 NGSGN
+654 
-659 NIKIGLPFTSK
+659 IKI
-670 IRVPSV
+670 PSV
-676 EMQMQDGTLQGRVAT
+676 EQQINDGTLQGRVAT
-691 VSRVVLRV
+691 VSRVVLRM

-735 MGMNYSTDTSIC
+735 MGINYSTDTSIC

-761 TRIVEIGGGLK
+761 TRIVEIGGGLR

>member
-1 MSNPIYIS
+1 MSNPLYIS

-24 RFDLDQYKSAL
+24 RFDLEQYKSAL

-93 DFGIY
+93 NYGIY
-98 TGIEIETP
+98 TGIEVTTP
-106 FDSEIL
+106 FTSDIL
-112 YNLNC
+112 FDLNC
-117 SQSGDVMFICSGK
+117 NQSGDVMFICSGK
-130 YPIQTLSRHSNTD
+130 YPIQTLSRYSDTD
-143 WRFEAYK
+143 WRMSTYK
-150 LTEQPYE
+150 LTEQPYDE
-157 TINTDVDSTVLITG
+157 INTDNGHTLTVNG
-171 DTLTATNDMFT
+171 DTITSTKDLFT
-182 ADMVN
+182 QDMVG
-187 SVMQIE
+187 SVIQIAYYVEAVHTKSAGEVVEKKVKRYMQAQTIE
-193 HFMKAVTTS
+193 KTYNNINYN
-202 EVGKVIKRT
+202 VGA
-211 EFVWDSN
+211 
-218 GEHGHDVTTTEYTNI
+218 
-233 DYTTKQFST
+233 FST
-242 DEDVSWKFTT
+242 DTELSWKFTT
-252 HGTWSGTAYIKI
+252 HGTWEGTVKLQI
-264 SNDKGK
+264 SNNDGQ
-270 TWKDYRVYTSQN
+270 TWKDYRTYTSKN

-288 TGKIVPSAMLKIETD
+288 TGKIEAGARLKYVSDI
-303 LKSGT
+303 KSGSV
-308 INIDLSFMPYTN
+308 NCDLSIMPFTQ

-326 KEFIDSKHVKVNVLN
+326 KSVTDAKNAKVNVLN
-341 GVVENE
+341 GIKEGE
-347 ATSKWKLGSWSRG
+347 PSYQWKLGSWNRG
-360 NGYPK
+360 RGYPK

-377 ATNKNPNYIWM
+377 ATDSKPNFIWF

-401 VEGTITDDSSITLPV
+401 VEGTITDDSAITLPV
-416 INRKMYEI
+416 INRKMCEI

-439 NEWIVSGDKTITPT
+439 NEWIVRGDKTITPT

-510 RVRGYLTITSAYAQ
+510 LVKGHLAVTSAYAQ

-532 IRNDGE
+532 VRDDGQL
-538 INCLTYIPEQKVY
+538 NCLTYIPEQKVY
-551 GWSHWVTN
+551 GWSHFVTN
-559 GKYLYCES
+559 GKYRYVES
-567 VSEGEQDSL
+567 VAEGEQDTIYFVVDRVINNKS
-576 YTLVERILNGQKVQC
+576 VKC
-591 IERMVPL
+591 IERSIPL
-598 YSDDF
+598 YTEDNSD
-603 NVFLDCYIEFK
+603 VFLDCYIK
-614 SDNQIDNI
+614 VANSIKTDYI
-622 NVPHLSGQKVQVVI
+622 NAPHLVGQMVDIVI
-636 DGKQQPD
+636 DGQQMPSR
-643 VVVPDDGLLQL
+643 VVPPTGVIKLDGKANVITVGLPYTTK
-654 NGSGN
+654 
-659 NIKIGLPFTSK
+659 IKI
-670 IRVPSV
+670 PSV
-676 EMQMQDGTLQGRVAT
+676 EQQINDGTLQGRVAT
-691 VSRVVLRV
+691 VSRVVLRM

-735 MGMNYSTDTSIC
+735 MGINYSTDTSIC

-761 TRIVEIGGGLK
+761 TRIVEIGGGLR

>member
-24 RFDLDQYKSAL
+24 RFDLEQYKSAL

-93 DFGIY
+93 NYGIY
-98 TGIEIETP
+98 TGIEVTTP
-106 FDSEIL
+106 FTSDIL
-112 YNLNC
+112 FDLNC
-117 SQSGDVMFICSGK
+117 NQSGDVMFICSGK
-130 YPIQTLSRHSNTD
+130 YPIQTLSRYSDTD
-143 WRFEAYK
+143 WRMSTYK
-150 LTEQPYE
+150 LTEQPYDE
-157 TINTDVDSTVLITG
+157 INTDNGHTLTVNG
-171 DTLTATNDMFT
+171 DTITSTKDLFT
-182 ADMVN
+182 QDMVG
-187 SVMQIE
+187 SVIQIAYYVEAVHTKSAGEVVEKKVKRYMQAQTIE
-193 HFMKAVTTS
+193 KTYNNINYN
-202 EVGKVIKRT
+202 VGA
-211 EFVWDSN
+211 
-218 GEHGHDVTTTEYTNI
+218 
-233 DYTTKQFST
+233 FST
-242 DEDVSWKFTT
+242 DTELSWKFTT
-252 HGTWSGTAYIKI
+252 HGTWEGTVKLQI
-264 SNDKGK
+264 SNNDGQ
-270 TWKDYRVYTSQN
+270 TWKDYRTYTSKN

-288 TGKIVPSAMLKIETD
+288 TGKIEAGARLKYVSDI
-303 LKSGT
+303 KSGSV
-308 INIDLSFMPYTN
+308 NCDLSIMPFTQ

-326 KEFIDSKHVKVNVLN
+326 KSVTDAKNAKVNVLN
-341 GVVENE
+341 GIKEGE
-347 ATSKWKLGSWSRG
+347 PSYQWKLGSWNRG
-360 NGYPK
+360 RGYPK

-377 ATNKNPNYIWM
+377 ATDSKPNFIWF

-401 VEGTITDDSSITLPV
+401 VEGTITDDSAITMPV
-416 INRKMYEI
+416 INRKMCEI

-439 NEWIVSGDKTITPT
+439 NEWIVRGDKTITPT

-510 RVRGYLTITSAYAQ
+510 LVKGHLAVTSAYAQ

-532 IRNDGE
+532 VRDDGQL
-538 INCLTYIPEQKVY
+538 NCLTYIPEQKVY
-551 GWSHWVTN
+551 GWSHFVTN
-559 GKYLYCES
+559 GKYRYVES
-567 VSEGEQDSL
+567 VAEGEQDTIYFVVDRVINNKS
-576 YTLVERILNGQKVQC
+576 VKC
-591 IERMVPL
+591 IERSIPL
-598 YSDDF
+598 YTEDNSD
-603 NVFLDCYIEFK
+603 VFLDCYVKVANSIK
-614 SDNQIDNI
+614 TDYI
-622 NVPHLSGQKVQVVI
+622 NAPHLVGQMVDIVI
-636 DGKQQPD
+636 DGQQMPSR
-643 VVVPDDGLLQL
+643 VVPPTGVIKLDGKANVITVGLPYTTK
-654 NGSGN
+654 
-659 NIKIGLPFTSK
+659 IKIPN
-670 IRVPSV
+670 V
-676 EMQMQDGTLQGRVAT
+676 EQQINDGTLQGRVAT
-691 VSRVVLRV
+691 VSRVVLRM

-735 MGMNYSTDTSIC
+735 MGINYSTDTSIC

-761 TRIVEIGGGLK
+761 TRIVEIGGGLR

>member
-24 RFDLDQYKSAL
+24 RFDLEQYKSAL

-93 DFGIY
+93 NYGIY
-98 TGIEIETP
+98 TGIEVTTP
-106 FDSEIL
+106 FTSDIL
-112 YNLNC
+112 FDLNC
-117 SQSGDVMFICSGK
+117 NQSGDVMFICSGK
-130 YPIQTLSRHSNTD
+130 YPIQTLSRYSDTD
-143 WRFEAYK
+143 WRMSAYK
-150 LTEQPYE
+150 LTEQPYDE
-157 TINTDVDSTVLITG
+157 INTDNGHTLTVNG
-171 DTLTATNDMFT
+171 DTITSTKDLFT
-182 ADMVN
+182 SDMVG
-187 SVMQIE
+187 SVIQIAYYVEAVHTKSAGEVVEKKVKRYMQAQTIE
-193 HFMKAVTTS
+193 KTYS
-202 EVGKVIKRT
+202 NINYNVG
-211 EFVWDSN
+211 S
-218 GEHGHDVTTTEYTNI
+218 Y
-233 DYTTKQFST
+233 ST
-242 DEDVSWKFTT
+242 DTELSWKFTT
-252 HGTWSGTAYIKI
+252 HGTWEGTVKLQI
-264 SNDKGK
+264 SNNDGQ
-270 TWKDYRVYTSQN
+270 TWKDYRTYTSKN

-288 TGKIVPSAMLKIETD
+288 TGKIEAGARLKYISD
-303 LKSGT
+303 IKGGSV
-308 INIDLSFMPYTN
+308 NCDLSIFPFTQ

-326 KEFIDSKHVKVNVLN
+326 KSVNNAKSATVNILN
-341 GVVENE
+341 GIKDGEP
-347 ATSKWKLGSWSRG
+347 SHQWKLGSWNRG
-360 NGYPK
+360 RGYPK

-377 ATNKNPNYIWM
+377 ATDSKPNFIWF

-401 VEGTITDDSSITLPV
+401 VEGTITDDSAITLPV
-416 INRKMYEI
+416 INRKMCEI

-439 NEWIVSGDKTITPT
+439 NEWIVRGDKTITPT

-510 RVRGYLTITSAYAQ
+510 LVKGHLAVTSAYAQ

-532 IRNDGE
+532 VRDDGQL
-538 INCLTYIPEQKVY
+538 NCLTYIPEQKVY
-551 GWSHWVTN
+551 GWSHFVTN
-559 GKYLYCES
+559 GKYRYVES
-567 VSEGEQDSL
+567 VAEGEQDTIYFVVDRVINNKS
-576 YTLVERILNGQKVQC
+576 VKC
-591 IERMVPL
+591 IERSIPL
-598 YSDDF
+598 YTEDNSD
-603 NVFLDCYIEFK
+603 VFLDCYVKVANSIK
-614 SDNQIDNI
+614 TDYI
-622 NVPHLSGQKVQVVI
+622 NAPHLVGQMVDIVI
-636 DGKQQPD
+636 DGQQMPSR
-643 VVVPDDGLLQL
+643 VVPPTGVIKLDGKANVITVGLPYTTK
-654 NGSGN
+654 
-659 NIKIGLPFTSK
+659 IKIPN
-670 IRVPSV
+670 V
-676 EMQMQDGTLQGRVAT
+676 EQQINDGTLQGRVAT
-691 VSRVVLRV
+691 VSRVVLRM

-735 MGMNYSTDTSIC
+735 MGINYSTDTSIC

-761 TRIVEIGGGLK
+761 TRIVEIGGGLR

>member
-24 RFDLDQYKSAL
+24 RFDLEQYKSAL

-93 DFGIY
+93 NYGIY
-98 TGIEIETP
+98 TGIEVTTP
-106 FDSEIL
+106 FTSDIL
-112 YNLNC
+112 FDLNC
-117 SQSGDVMFICSGK
+117 NQSGDVMFICSGK
-130 YPIQTLSRHSNTD
+130 YPIQTLSRYSDTD
-143 WRFEAYK
+143 WRMSTYK
-150 LTEQPYE
+150 LTEQPYDE
-157 TINTDVDSTVLITG
+157 INTDNGHTLTVNG
-171 DTLTATNDMFT
+171 DTITSTKDLFT
-182 ADMVN
+182 QDMVG
-187 SVMQIE
+187 SVIQIAYYVEAVHTKSAGEVVEKKVRRYMQGQTVEKTYNNINYN
-193 HFMKAVTTS
+193 
-202 EVGKVIKRT
+202 VGA
-211 EFVWDSN
+211 
-218 GEHGHDVTTTEYTNI
+218 Y
-233 DYTTKQFST
+233 ST
-242 DEDVSWKFTT
+242 DTELSWKFTT
-252 HGTWSGTAYIKI
+252 HGTWEGTVKLQI
-264 SNDKGK
+264 SNNDGQ
-270 TWKDYRVYTSQN
+270 TWKDYRTYTSKN

-288 TGKIVPSAMLKIETD
+288 TGKIEAGARLKYVSDI
-303 LKSGT
+303 KSGSV
-308 INIDLSFMPYTN
+308 NCDLSIMPFTQ

-326 KEFIDSKHVKVNVLN
+326 KSVTDAKNAKVNVLN
-341 GVVENE
+341 GIKEGE
-347 ATSKWKLGSWSRG
+347 PSYQWKLGSWNRG
-360 NGYPK
+360 RGYPK

-377 ATNKNPNYIWM
+377 ATDSKPNFIWF

-401 VEGTITDDSSITLPV
+401 VEGTITDDSAITLPV
-416 INRKMYEI
+416 INRKMCEI

-439 NEWIVSGDKTITPT
+439 NEWIVRGDKTITPT

-510 RVRGYLTITSAYAQ
+510 LVKGHLAVTSAYAQ

-532 IRNDGE
+532 VRDDGQL
-538 INCLTYIPEQKVY
+538 NCLTYIPEQKVY
-551 GWSHWVTN
+551 GWSHFVTN
-559 GKYLYCES
+559 GKYRYVES
-567 VSEGEQDSL
+567 VAEGEQDTIYFVVDRVINNKSVKYIERSIPL
-576 YTLVERILNGQKVQC
+576 YTEDN
-591 IERMVPL
+591 
-598 YSDDF
+598 SD
-603 NVFLDCYIEFK
+603 VFLDCYVKVANSIK
-614 SDNQIDNI
+614 TDYI
-622 NVPHLSGQKVQVVI
+622 NAPHLVGQMVDIVI
-636 DGKQQPD
+636 DGQQMPSR
-643 VVVPDDGLLQL
+643 VVPPTGVIKLDGKANVITVGLPYTTK
-654 NGSGN
+654 
-659 NIKIGLPFTSK
+659 IKI
-670 IRVPSV
+670 PSV
-676 EMQMQDGTLQGRVAT
+676 EQQINDGTLQGRVAT
-691 VSRVVLRV
+691 VSRVVLRM
-699 YKSFGGKVGRT
+699 YKSFGGKVGRK

-735 MGMNYSTDTSIC
+735 MGINYSTDTSIC

-761 TRIVEIGGGLK
+761 TRIVEIGGGLRE
-772 DVPGL
+772 VPGL

>member
-1 MSNPIYIS
+1 MSNPLYIS

-24 RFDLDQYKSAL
+24 RFDLEQYKSAL

-93 DFGIY
+93 NYGIY
-98 TGIEIETP
+98 TGIEVTTP
-106 FDSEIL
+106 FTSDIL
-112 YNLNC
+112 FDLNC

-130 YPIQTLSRHSNTD
+130 YPIQTLSRYSDTD
-143 WRFEAYK
+143 WRMSAYK
-150 LTEQPYE
+150 LTEQPYDE
-157 TINTDVDSTVLITG
+157 INTDNGHTLTVNG
-171 DTLTATNDMFT
+171 DTITSTKDLFT
-182 ADMVN
+182 SDMVG
-187 SVMQIE
+187 SVIQIAYYVEAVHTKSAGEVVEKKVKRYMQAQTIE
-193 HFMKAVTTS
+193 KTYNNINYN
-202 EVGKVIKRT
+202 VG
-211 EFVWDSN
+211 S
-218 GEHGHDVTTTEYTNI
+218 Y
-233 DYTTKQFST
+233 ST
-242 DEDVSWKFTT
+242 DTELSWKFTT
-252 HGTWSGTAYIKI
+252 HGTWEGTVKLQI
-264 SNDKGK
+264 SNNDGQ
-270 TWKDYRVYTSQN
+270 TWKDYRTYTSKN

-288 TGKIVPSAMLKIETD
+288 TGKIEAGARLKYISD
-303 LKSGT
+303 IKGGSV
-308 INIDLSFMPYTN
+308 NCDLSIFPFTQ

-326 KEFIDSKHVKVNVLN
+326 KSVNNAKSATVNILN
-341 GVVENE
+341 GIKDGEP
-347 ATSKWKLGSWSRG
+347 SHQWKLGSWNRG
-360 NGYPK
+360 RGYPK

-401 VEGTITDDSSITLPV
+401 VEGTITDDSAITLPV

-551 GWSHWVTN
+551 GWSHFVTN

-576 YTLVERILNGQKVQC
+576 YTLVERTLQGKKVKC

-598 YSDDF
+598 YSDDV
-603 NVFLDCYIEFK
+603 NVFLDCYVEFK
-614 SDNQIDNI
+614 SSNAIDSINI
-622 NVPHLSGQKVQVVI
+622 PHLSGHTVQVVI
-636 DGKQQPD
+636 DDKQQPD

-654 NGSGN
+654 NVSGS

-676 EMQMQDGTLQGRVAT
+676 EMQMQDGTLQGRIAT
-691 VSRVVLRV
+691 VSRVVLRM

-735 MGMNYSTDTSIC
+735 MGINYSTDTSIC

-761 TRIVEIGGGLK
+761 TRIVEIGGGLR